1 VSLEEYVIHVYMPN
15 KSFKSVRFNVKET
28 VFHVIRK
35 TVEDL
40 GRDGQQQQQP
50 SIQRYACRMLNMI
63 TKEVIWLARSTSM
76 QKVLSHILTPGCS
89 NVDCPNNQAELDE
102 GMLQHQEH
110 GHRIT
115 ANRVWRVELR
125 VRYVPNSIQDLF
137 DEDKATCFYYF
148 NQVKED
154 FIQANVTSIDT
165 EVAVQ
170 LCCLGIRHFF
180 KNITVKAPDK
190 KQHID
195 YIEKEIGFKSF
206 LPQSVIATS
215 KPKNLKKMIQ
225 VGYKK
230 VYNYNDIEYLT
241 RFFDL
246 LKNIY
251 LTNFEQFSVTLS
263 SAWNISGILHV
274 GPHIG
279 ISYQTHPQASLTNV
293 AQFKDVVAIKTCTLP
308 KEKLPK
314 PSENATESDV
324 NCNCQKI
331 KTQIKISASNN
342 VEDLVI
348 TCNGINV
355 SPFYTFIVFKMFNIY
370 FFQTAESIADLID
383 GYCRLLSKDLEFT
396 VWQREINA
404 PSDDS
409 GKAASPNDATQL
421 EANKLMTSSG
431 QGKPMLTDD
440 YAEIGLLE
448 GEGDYSTPTVRNYE
462 LDRAHIIP
470 SAKIGVGQF
479 GDVYVGTYTLPK
491 SATKVKHLL
500 GNGKDSNSD
509 QRPDVI
515 QVAIKTCKANDDPE
529 KTENFLAEAYI
540 MQKFDHP
547 HIIRLIGIC
556 SVMPIWIVMELAKL
570 GELRAY
576 LKTNSERLSHGTLL
590 KYCYQLSTAL
600 SYLESKKF
608 VHRDIAARN
617 VLVSSPTCVKLA
629 DFGLSRWVSDQ
640 SYYHSTPTVALP
652 IKWMSPESINF
663 RRFTTASDVW
673 MFGKITRFIRSPKT
687 LLTPFL
693 SPCVGVCIWEIL
705 MLGVKP
711 FQGVKN
717 SDVISKLENGERL
730 PLPPNCPPRLYS
742 LMSQCWA
749 YEPLKRPNF
758 KRIKETLHE
767 ILIEDS
773 ISSSETLKREHRRV
787 ATMSWVGGDE
797 VDIPPLKPAR
807 AMHDSDITGLMPKVD
822 ETTSIPQTY
831 IIAQNPAVL
840 AKLMMENQKRGIN
853 PAAYTT
859 PASVFNTLAVGLDDS
874 KSNVSLKT
882 TKLPAADMLK
892 LDPIAESERLLKAQG
907 NNASLTALANPLD
920 PLSPHMFT
928 GSLPSKSSFVV
939 CPPPHSTEDQMQAAN
954 ADNLANPAVSKVTAT
969 GYSLYGSLE
978 RHQPMLAKPMHS
990 KGGSLERHQ
999 SLMSAQNLVFYNAKP
1014 TQQPPHFTNTAE
1026 RSRSMER
1033 NTYFHAY
1040 RQQMKTSIECEALPE
1055 EIYDFGGVGLKT
1067 CVSAKQQQQQ
1077 QQQAA
1082 PVMNMMLPP
1091 PVELAPVEFVQGIQP
1106 NMPTDSFGVISPQ
1119 NYEESLRNQRE
1130 WERQWMLSGA
1140 QNVVAMGPNISD
1152 GAVCMATLQAE
1163 AMGNQAKHNVLG
1175 EKLRQQR
1182 KDSNSDSEW
1191 LIQEEVS
1198 SKFDIDIHDIHSFST
1213 FQRRRS
1219 SSIPHGS
1226 LNDHQSQMFKLDF
1239 MSAGPSSLP
1248 DSCSNSNSRPMTPNA
1263 NLLSLKS
1270 NNSSADHLSGLAT
1283 VSDEQQQAGSNA
1295 RNFAA
1300 GRPLNRADDEV
1311 YCATTLVV
1319 KSIMV
1324 LSQGVEKAN
1333 TEGYL
1338 ELVKNVGVKLR
1349 NLLTSVDKIS
1359 VLFPAQALKEV
1370 QMAHQVLSK
1379 DMHELVSAMRLA
1391 QQYSDTTLDCEY
1403 RKSMLSAAHVL
1414 AMDAKNLFDVV
1425 DSIRQ
1430 RYQHVFP
1437 PPSVP
1442 RDSTATSLS
1451 SFESTSTTNE
1461 FGGHLKSSNSG
1472 DLLQGTGI
1480 YDNDLHQSFSSQLQL
1495 QTVAA
1500 STGGGGSL
1508 QRGMSIGLDDPVR
1521 STTTTT
1527 NEPLRIVEES
1537 LNSPGE
1543 HMYCNTSALHGHA

>member
-1 VSLEEYVIHVYMPN
+1 EEYVIHVHMPN
-15 KSFKSVRFNVKET
+15 KSFKAVKFSVKET

-40 GRDGQQQQQP
+40 GRDDRPP

-63 TKEVIWLARSTSM
+63 TKEVIWLARTTSM
-76 QKVLSHILTPGCS
+76 QKVLTHILTPGCA
-89 NVDCPNNQAELDE
+89 NVDCPNNESAKTEIDE
-102 GMLQHQEH
+102 GMLHHQDH
-110 GHRIT
+110 GRRVI

-154 FIQANVTSIDT
+154 FIQANVTAIDT

-206 LPQSVIATS
+206 LPQSVIATT

-279 ISYQTHPQASLTNV
+279 ISYQTHPQASLKNV

-314 PSENATESDV
+314 TSESIAESESHNF

-355 SPFYTFIVFKMFNIY
+355 SELCSLIIIAFKHCIY
-370 FFQTAESIADLID
+370 ICNFQTAESIADLID

-396 VWQREINA
+396 IWQRETNA
-404 PSDDS
+404 SSDDS
-409 GKAASPNDATQL
+409 TRASSNDGTL
-421 EANKLMTSSG
+421 ESNKSTSS

-462 LDRAHIIP
+462 LDRSHITP

-491 SATKVKHLL
+491 SAKAKISM
-500 GNGKDSNSD
+500 GNGKDSSD
-509 QRPDVI
+509 QRNADARPDVI

-617 VLVSSPTCVKLA
+617 VLVSSATCVKLA

-673 MFGKITRFIRSPKT
+673 MF
-687 LLTPFL
+687 
-693 SPCVGVCIWEIL
+693 GVCIWEIL

-787 ATMSWVGGDE
+787 ATMSWVGSDE
-797 VDIPPLKPAR
+797 TDIPPLKPSR
-807 AMHDSDITGLMPKVD
+807 AMHDSDMMPKVD
-822 ETTSIPQTY
+822 ETTSTPQTY

-859 PASVFNTLAVGLDDS
+859 PASVFNTLSVELDDS
-874 KSNVSLKT
+874 KSNVALKT

-892 LDPIAESERLLKAQG
+892 LDPIAESERLKTQIQTQAQFS
-907 NNASLTALANPLD
+907 ASCSSNQMANPLSAIAN
-920 PLSPHMFT
+920 PLETHNPHQAGMFT
-928 GSLPSKSSFVV
+928 GSLPSKNSFVV
-939 CPPPHSTEDQMQAAN
+939 CPPHTEDQMQMEN
-954 ADNLANPAVSKVTAT
+954 NMPNPAVSKVA

-978 RHQPMLAKPMHS
+978 RYQTAPSRAMHS

-999 SLMSAQNLVFYNAKP
+999 SLLSAQNMVFYSPKP
-1014 TQQPPHFTNTAE
+1014 PPYCTNTAE

-1033 NTYFHAY
+1033 NTYFNAY
-1040 RQQMKTSIECEALPE
+1040 RQQMKNSIECEALPE

-1067 CVSAKQQQQQ
+1067 CVSAKQQPQCS
-1077 QQQAA
+1077 
-1082 PVMNMMLPP
+1082 PMMNVRQM
-1091 PVELAPVEFVQGIQP
+1091 ELNQVQGQPQTQEYMAMQP
-1106 NMPTDSFGVISPQ
+1106 NIVGESYAIISPHQ
-1119 NYEESLRNQRE
+1119 MEESLRNQRE
-1130 WERQWMLSGA
+1130 WERQWLLSGQ
-1140 QNVVAMGPNISD
+1140 QNMEVGPNASE
-1152 GAVCMATLQAE
+1152 GAVCMAALQAE
-1163 AMGNQAKHNVLG
+1163 AMGNQGLHNILG

-1191 LIQEEVS
+1191 LIQEELL
-1198 SKFDIDIHDIHSFST
+1198 
-1213 FQRRRS
+1213 RRRS
-1219 SSIPHGS
+1219 SSIPHGVIS
-1226 LNDHQSQMFKLDF
+1226 DHQQQMFRLDL

-1248 DSCSNSNSRPMTPNA
+1248 DCSNSNSRPITPNA
-1263 NLLSLKS
+1263 NPLSLKS
-1270 NNSSADHLSGLAT
+1270 NNSSADHLACLPAGE
-1283 VSDEQQQAGSNA
+1283 DQMGSNT
-1295 RNFAA
+1295 RNI
-1300 GRPLNRADDEV
+1300 GSSTRPLNRADDEV

-1391 QQYSDTTLDCEY
+1391 QQYSDTTLDSEY

-1425 DSIRQ
+1425 DSIRH
-1430 RYQHVFP
+1430 RYQHIFP
-1437 PPSVP
+1437 PQATKDPS
-1442 RDSTATSLS
+1442 S
-1451 SFESTSTTNE
+1451 SSSGYESTSGQEAFNE
-1461 FGGHLKSSNSG
+1461 LSAPMRTSTSG

-1495 QTVAA
+1495 QGATP
-1500 STGGGGSL
+1500 TGGSL
-1508 QRGMSIGLDDPVR
+1508 QRGMSLDA
-1521 STTTTT
+1521 T
-1527 NEPLRIVEES
+1527 NEPLRIVEDTLS
-1537 LNSPGE
+1537 SPGE

>member
-1 VSLEEYVIHVYMPN
+1 MNTAGATSQPPPTKNEINSEEYLIHVHMPN
-15 KSFKSVRFNVKET
+15 KSFKAVRFNVKET
-28 VFHVIRK
+28 VFHVIRR

-40 GRDGQQQQQP
+40 GTDGRTP

-89 NVDCPNNQAELDE
+89 NVDCPNNQSELDE
-102 GMLQHQEH
+102 VLLEH
-110 GHRIT
+110 GRRIT
-115 ANRVWRVELR
+115 DNRVWRVELR
-125 VRYVPNSIQDLF
+125 VRYVPNNIQELF
-137 DEDKATCFYYF
+137 EEDKATCFYYV

-154 FIQANVTSIDT
+154 FIQANVTAIEP

-170 LCCLGIRHFF
+170 LCCLGIRHYF

-215 KPKNLKKMIQ
+215 KPKNLKKLIQ

-279 ISYQTHPQASLTNV
+279 ISYQTHPQASLKNV
-293 AQFKDVVAIKTCTLP
+293 AQFKDVVSIKTCTLP
-308 KEKLPK
+308 KEKLSK
-314 PSENATESDV
+314 SGENTTEPELQNF

-348 TCNGINV
+348 TCNGIN
-355 SPFYTFIVFKMFNIY
+355 
-370 FFQTAESIADLID
+370 TAESIADLID

-396 VWQREINA
+396 IWHRETNA
-404 PSDDS
+404 SNEDS
-409 GKAASPNDATQL
+409 AKALPNDATL
-421 EANKLMTSSG
+421 GSNKSTSS

-462 LDRAHIIP
+462 LDRSLITP

-491 SATKVKHLL
+491 LGKGKNLA
-500 GNGKDSNSD
+500 GNGKNSNSD
-509 QRPDVI
+509 QRNADSRPDVI

-673 MFGKITRFIRSPKT
+673 MFG
-687 LLTPFL
+687 
-693 SPCVGVCIWEIL
+693 VCIWEIL

-717 SDVISKLENGERL
+717 SDVILKLENGERL

-773 ISSSETLKREHRRV
+773 INSSETLKREQRKV
-787 ATMSWVGGDE
+787 ASMSWIGSDDI
-797 VDIPPLKPAR
+797 DIPPSKPSR
-807 AMHDSDITGLMPKVD
+807 VMHDPDITGLMP
-822 ETTSIPQTY
+822 ETTGLPQTY

-859 PASVFNTLAVGLDDS
+859 PAS
-874 KSNVSLKT
+874 
-882 TKLPAADMLK
+882 
-892 LDPIAESERLLKAQG
+892 
-907 NNASLTALANPLD
+907 
-920 PLSPHMFT
+920 
-928 GSLPSKSSFVV
+928 
-939 CPPPHSTEDQMQAAN
+939 
-954 ADNLANPAVSKVTAT
+954 
-969 GYSLYGSLE
+969 
-978 RHQPMLAKPMHS
+978 
-990 KGGSLERHQ
+990 
-999 SLMSAQNLVFYNAKP
+999 
-1014 TQQPPHFTNTAE
+1014 
-1026 RSRSMER
+1026 
-1033 NTYFHAY
+1033 
-1040 RQQMKTSIECEALPE
+1040 
-1055 EIYDFGGVGLKT
+1055 
-1067 CVSAKQQQQQ
+1067 
-1077 QQQAA
+1077 
-1082 PVMNMMLPP
+1082 
-1091 PVELAPVEFVQGIQP
+1091 GI
-1106 NMPTDSFGVISPQ
+1106 
-1119 NYEESLRNQRE
+1119 
-1130 WERQWMLSGA
+1130 
-1140 QNVVAMGPNISD
+1140 
-1152 GAVCMATLQAE
+1152 
-1163 AMGNQAKHNVLG
+1163 HNVLG
-1175 EKLRQQR
+1175 EKLRQQQ

-1191 LIQEEVS
+1191 LIQEELL
-1198 SKFDIDIHDIHSFST
+1198 
-1213 FQRRRS
+1213 RS
-1219 SSIPHGS
+1219 CSIPQGS
-1226 LNDHQSQMFKLDF
+1226 LNDHQAQMFKLDF

-1248 DSCSNSNSRPMTPNA
+1248 DCSNSSSRPMTPNA
-1263 NLLSLKS
+1263 NLSSLKS
-1270 NNSSADHLSGLAT
+1270 NHSSADHLSSLTSAE
-1283 VSDEQQQAGSNA
+1283 EQMGSNA
-1295 RNFAA
+1295 RNLGSAVPS
-1300 GRPLNRADDEV
+1300 RPPNRADDEV

-1319 KSIMV
+1319 KSIMA

-1359 VLFPAQALKEV
+1359 IIFPAQALKEV

-1403 RKSMLSAAHVL
+1403 RKSMLSAAHVWL
-1414 AMDAKNLFDVV
+1414 WTAKNLFDVV

-1430 RYQHVFP
+1430 RYQHLFP
-1437 PPSVP
+1437 PS
-1442 RDSTATSLS
+1442 ATKETSCSS
-1451 SFESTSTTNE
+1451 SFESTSGSIVTEPVNDL
-1461 FGGHLKSSNSG
+1461 GGYIKTSTSG
-1472 DLLQGTGI
+1472 DLLQNTGI
-1480 YDNDLHQSFSSQLQL
+1480 YDNDLHHSFNSQLQL
-1495 QTVAA
+1495 QNPKA
-1500 STGGGGSL
+1500 SIDLSGGGSL
-1508 QRGMSIGLDDPVR
+1508 QRGMSLGLDTTR
-1521 STTTTT
+1521 ST
-1527 NEPLRIVEES
+1527 NEPLRIVEET
-1537 LNSPGE
+1537 LGSPGE

>member
-1 VSLEEYVIHVYMPN
+1 MNTAGATSQPPPTKNETHSEEYLIHVHMPN
-15 KSFKSVRFNVKET
+15 KSFKAVRFNVKET
-28 VFHVIRK
+28 VFHVIRR

-40 GRDGQQQQQP
+40 GTDGRTP

-102 GMLQHQEH
+102 VLLEH
-110 GHRIT
+110 GRRIT
-115 ANRVWRVELR
+115 DNRVWRVELR
-125 VRYVPNSIQDLF
+125 VRYVPNNIQELF
-137 DEDKATCFYYF
+137 EEDKATCFYYF

-170 LCCLGIRHFF
+170 LCCLGIRHYF

-215 KPKNLKKMIQ
+215 KPKNLKKLIQ

-251 LTNFEQFSVTLS
+251 LTNFEQFAVTLS

-293 AQFKDVVAIKTCTLP
+293 AQFKDVVSIKTCTLP
-308 KEKLPK
+308 KEKLSK
-314 PSENATESDV
+314 SGENTTEPELQNF

-348 TCNGINV
+348 TCNGIN
-355 SPFYTFIVFKMFNIY
+355 
-370 FFQTAESIADLID
+370 TAESIADLID

-396 VWQREINA
+396 IWHRETTASNE
-404 PSDDS
+404 DS
-409 GKAASPNDATQL
+409 AKALPNDATL
-421 EANKLMTSSG
+421 GSNKSTSS

-462 LDRAHIIP
+462 LDRALITP

-491 SATKVKHLL
+491 LGKGKNAA
-500 GNGKDSNSD
+500 GNGKNSNSD
-509 QRPDVI
+509 QRNADARPDVI

-673 MFGKITRFIRSPKT
+673 MFG
-687 LLTPFL
+687 
-693 SPCVGVCIWEIL
+693 VCIWEIL

-717 SDVISKLENGERL
+717 SDVILKLENGERL

-773 ISSSETLKREHRRV
+773 INSSETLKREQRKV
-787 ATMSWVGGDE
+787 ASMSWIGSDDI
-797 VDIPPLKPAR
+797 DIPPSKPSR
-807 AMHDSDITGLMPKVD
+807 VIHDPDITGLMP
-822 ETTSIPQTY
+822 ETTGLPQTY

-859 PASVFNTLAVGLDDS
+859 PASVFNTLAVGLDDTNP
-874 KSNVSLKT
+874 NVSLKT
-882 TKLPAADMLK
+882 TKLPAADLLK
-892 LDPIAESERLLKAQG
+892 LDPIAESERIRSQFSA
-907 NNASLTALANPLD
+907 NSSASQMANPLTA
-920 PLSPHMFT
+920 SANPHESLNSHQAGMFT

-939 CPPPHSTEDQMQAAN
+939 CPPQTEEHLQAEN
-954 ADNLANPAVSKVTAT
+954 ISNPSVSKVS

-978 RHQPMLAKPMHS
+978 RHPPPPAKAMHS

-999 SLMSAQNLVFYNAKP
+999 SLMSAQNLIFYNTKP
-1014 TQQPPHFTNTAE
+1014 PPNCTNTAE

-1040 RQQMKTSIECEALPE
+1040 RQQMKTSMECDALPE
-1055 EIYDFGGVGLKT
+1055 EIYDFGGIGLKT
-1067 CVSAKQQQQQ
+1067 CVSARQQPKFSPMVNVRP
-1077 QQQAA
+1077 A
-1082 PVMNMMLPP
+1082 
-1091 PVELAPVEFVQGIQP
+1091 ELGQVPNTDCMGLQP
-1106 NMPTDSFGVISPQ
+1106 NMPVCGTIDSFGVISPH
-1119 NYEESLRNQRE
+1119 NLDESLRQQRE
-1130 WERQWMLSGA
+1130 MERQWMASGP
-1140 QNVVAMGPNISD
+1140 QSFTVGPNISE
-1152 GAVCMATLQAE
+1152 GAACLATLQAE
-1163 AMGNQAKHNVLG
+1163 AIGNQGIHNVLG
-1175 EKLRQQR
+1175 EKLRQQQ

-1191 LIQEEVS
+1191 LIQEELLR
-1198 SKFDIDIHDIHSFST
+1198 
-1213 FQRRRS
+1213 QRS
-1219 SSIPHGS
+1219 CSIPQGS
-1226 LNDHQSQMFKLDF
+1226 INDHQAQMFKLDF

-1248 DSCSNSNSRPMTPNA
+1248 DCSNSSSRPMTPNA
-1263 NLLSLKS
+1263 NLSSLKS
-1270 NNSSADHLSGLAT
+1270 NHSSADHLSSLTTAE
-1283 VSDEQQQAGSNA
+1283 EQMGPNA
-1295 RNFAA
+1295 RNLGSAVSS
-1300 GRPLNRADDEV
+1300 RPLNRADDEV

-1319 KSIMV
+1319 KSIMA

-1359 VLFPAQALKEV
+1359 VIFPAQALKEV

-1430 RYQHVFP
+1430 RYQHLFP
-1437 PPSVP
+1437 PS
-1442 RDSTATSLS
+1442 ATKETNCSS
-1451 SFESTSTTNE
+1451 SFESTSGSIVTEPVNDL
-1461 FGGHLKSSNSG
+1461 GGYIKTSTSG
-1472 DLLQGTGI
+1472 DLLQNTGI
-1480 YDNDLHQSFSSQLQL
+1480 YDNDLHHSFNSQLQL
-1495 QTVAA
+1495 QNPK
-1500 STGGGGSL
+1500 SSIDLSGGGSL
-1508 QRGMSIGLDDPVR
+1508 QRGMSLGLDTTR
-1521 STTTTT
+1521 ST
-1527 NEPLRIVEES
+1527 NEPLRIVEET
-1537 LNSPGE
+1537 LGSPGE

>member
-40 GRDGQQQQQP
+40 GRDGPQQP

-110 GHRIT
+110 DRRIT

-125 VRYVPNSIQDLF
+125 VRYVPNSIQELF

-154 FIQANVTSIDT
+154 FIQANVSSIDT

-170 LCCLGIRHFF
+170 LCCLGIRHYF

-314 PSENATESDV
+314 SSENAIESDV

-348 TCNGINV
+348 TCNGIN
-355 SPFYTFIVFKMFNIY
+355 
-370 FFQTAESIADLID
+370 TAESIADLID

-404 PSDDS
+404 SSDDS
-409 GKAASPNDATQL
+409 GKASPNDATQL
-421 EANKLMTSSG
+421 ESNKLMTSSG

-491 SATKVKHLL
+491 SATKVKNLL

-673 MFGKITRFIRSPKT
+673 MFGRLTRHNKFLKN
-687 LLTPFL
+687 LLTFFFN
-693 SPCVGVCIWEIL
+693 CVGVCIWEIL

-797 VDIPPLKPAR
+797 IDIPPLKPSR
-807 AMHDSDITGLMPKVD
+807 AMHDSDITGLMPKVE

-892 LDPIAESERLLKAQG
+892 LDPIAESERLLKSQC
-907 NNASLTALANPLD
+907 NASQMANPLTALANPLD
-920 PLSPHMFT
+920 PLSPNTFT

-939 CPPPHSTEDQMQAAN
+939 CPPPHNTDDQMQGA

-978 RHQPMLAKPMHS
+978 RHQPVLAKPMHS

-999 SLMSAQNLVFYNAKP
+999 SLMSAQNLVFYNTKP
-1014 TQQPPHFTNTAE
+1014 TQPPHFTNTAE

-1077 QQQAA
+1077 QHQQATCN
-1082 PVMNMMLPP
+1082 PSVMNMMLPP
-1091 PVELAPVEFVQGIQP
+1091 PVELAHAQAPVEFIQGLQP

-1130 WERQWMLSGA
+1130 WERQGMLSGA
-1140 QNVVAMGPNISD
+1140 QNVAAMGPNISD

-1163 AMGNQAKHNVLG
+1163 AMGNQGKHNILG

-1191 LIQEEVS
+1191 LIQEE
-1198 SKFDIDIHDIHSFST
+1198 
-1213 FQRRRS
+1213 RRRS

-1270 NNSSADHLSGLAT
+1270 NNSSADHLSGLTT
-1283 VSDEQQQAGSNA
+1283 VSDEQQAGSNA
-1295 RNFAA
+1295 RNFGG

-1437 PPSVP
+1437 SPSVP
-1442 RDSTATSLS
+1442 RDSTTTSLS
-1451 SFESTSTTNE
+1451 SFESTSTTTMND

-1472 DLLQGTGI
+1472 DLLHSTGI

-1495 QTVAA
+1495 QNATSGAKDL
-1500 STGGGGSL
+1500 SGGGGSL
-1508 QRGMSIGLDDPVR
+1508 QRGMSIGLEDPTR
-1521 STTTTT
+1521 STT
-1527 NEPLRIVEES
+1527 NEPLRIVEEALS
-1537 LNSPGE
+1537 SPGE

>member
-1 VSLEEYVIHVYMPN
+1 MNTAGASSQPPPTKNELFPEEYLIHVHMPN
-15 KSFKSVRFNVKET
+15 KSFKAVRFNVKET
-28 VFHVIRK
+28 VFHVIRR

-40 GRDGQQQQQP
+40 GTDGRTP

-76 QKVLSHILTPGCS
+76 QKVLTHILTPGCS
-89 NVDCPNNQAELDE
+89 NVDCPNNQTELNE
-102 GMLQHQEH
+102 GLLEQ
-110 GHRIT
+110 GRRIT
-115 ANRVWRVELR
+115 DNRVWRVELR
-125 VRYVPNSIQDLF
+125 VRYVPNNIQDLF

-170 LCCLGIRHFF
+170 LCCLGIRHYF

-293 AQFKDVVAIKTCTLP
+293 AQFKDVVSIKTCTLP
-308 KEKLPK
+308 KEKLSK
-314 PSENATESDV
+314 SSESTTELELQNF

-348 TCNGINV
+348 TCNGIN
-355 SPFYTFIVFKMFNIY
+355 
-370 FFQTAESIADLID
+370 TAESIADLID

-396 VWQREINA
+396 IWQRETA
-404 PSDDS
+404 ASSDDS
-409 GKAASPNDATQL
+409 AKALPNDATL
-421 EANKLMTSSG
+421 GSNKSSSS

-462 LDRAHIIP
+462 LDRSHITP

-491 SATKVKHLL
+491 LAKGKNSM

-509 QRPDVI
+509 QRNADARPDVI

-576 LKTNSERLSHGTLL
+576 LKTNSDRLSHGTLL

-673 MFGKITRFIRSPKT
+673 MFG
-687 LLTPFL
+687 
-693 SPCVGVCIWEIL
+693 VCIWEIL

-717 SDVISKLENGERL
+717 SDVILKLENGERL

-773 ISSSETLKREHRRV
+773 ISSSETLQREKRRV
-787 ATMSWVGGDE
+787 ASMSWVGSDDI
-797 VDIPPLKPAR
+797 DIPPSKPSR
-807 AMHDSDITGLMPKVD
+807 AMHDPDSGLMP
-822 ETTSIPQTY
+822 EPTALPQTY

-882 TKLPAADMLK
+882 TKLPAADLLK
-892 LDPIAESERLLKAQG
+892 LDPIAESERLKSQYSA
-907 NNASLTALANPLD
+907 NNRASQMANPLNALAT
-920 PLSPHMFT
+920 PLEPSNPHHAGMFT

-939 CPPPHSTEDQMQAAN
+939 CPPQNEDQMQGAN
-954 ADNLANPAVSKVTAT
+954 MSNPSVSKVA

-978 RHQPMLAKPMHS
+978 RHQPAPAKAMHS

-999 SLMSAQNLVFYNAKP
+999 SLMSAQNLVFYNTKP
-1014 TQQPPHFTNTAE
+1014 PNCTNTAE

-1055 EIYDFGGVGLKT
+1055 EIYDFGGAGLRT
-1067 CVSAKQQQQQ
+1067 CVSAKQQ
-1077 QQQAA
+1077 
-1082 PVMNMMLPP
+1082 PKFSPMINMRPMEMGQL
-1091 PVELAPVEFVQGIQP
+1091 QTTDCMGMQIQP
-1106 NMPTDSFGVISPQ
+1106 NIPIGPGVISPH
-1119 NYEESLRNQRE
+1119 NFDESLRNQRE
-1130 WERQWMLSGA
+1130 LERQWIVSGP
-1140 QNVVAMGPNISD
+1140 QNMAVGPNVSE
-1152 GAVCMATLQAE
+1152 GAACLATLQAE
-1163 AMGNQAKHNVLG
+1163 AMGNQAMHNVLG
-1175 EKLRQQR
+1175 EKLRQQQ

-1191 LIQEEVS
+1191 LIQEELLR
-1198 SKFDIDIHDIHSFST
+1198 
-1213 FQRRRS
+1213 QRS
-1219 SSIPHGS
+1219 CSIPQGS
-1226 LNDHQSQMFKLDF
+1226 INDHQAQMFRLDF

-1248 DSCSNSNSRPMTPNA
+1248 DCSNSSSRPMTPNA
-1263 NLLSLKS
+1263 NLVSLKS
-1270 NNSSADHLSGLAT
+1270 NHSSADHLSGLT
-1283 VSDEQQQAGSNA
+1283 SGEEQMAPNS
-1295 RNFAA
+1295 RNFGSAVTS
-1300 GRPLNRADDEV
+1300 RPLNRADDEV

-1403 RKSMLSAAHVL
+1403 RRSMLSAAHVL

-1430 RYQHVFP
+1430 RYHHLFP
-1437 PPSVP
+1437 PPAAKEP
-1442 RDSTATSLS
+1442 S
-1451 SFESTSTTNE
+1451 SSSSIESTSGSIVTEPINE
-1461 FGGHLKSSNSG
+1461 LGGYLKSSTSG
-1472 DLLQGTGI
+1472 DLLQNTGI
-1480 YDNDLHQSFSSQLQL
+1480 YDNDLHHNFSSQLQL
-1495 QTVAA
+1495 QNPN
-1500 STGGGGSL
+1500 SGIELGGGGSL
-1508 QRGMSIGLDDPVR
+1508 QRGMSIGLDTTR
-1521 STTTTT
+1521 ST
-1527 NEPLRIVEES
+1527 NEPLRIVEET
-1537 LNSPGE
+1537 LGSPGE

>member
-1 VSLEEYVIHVYMPN
+1 MNTAGATSQPPPTKNEINSEEYLIHVHMPN
-15 KSFKSVRFNVKET
+15 KSFKAVRFNVKET
-28 VFHVIRK
+28 VFHVIRR

-40 GRDGQQQQQP
+40 GTDGRTP

-89 NVDCPNNQAELDE
+89 NVDCPNNQSELDE
-102 GMLQHQEH
+102 VLLEH
-110 GHRIT
+110 GRRIT
-115 ANRVWRVELR
+115 DNRVWRVELR
-125 VRYVPNSIQDLF
+125 VRYVPNNIQELF
-137 DEDKATCFYYF
+137 EEDKATCFYYF

-154 FIQANVTSIDT
+154 FIQANVTAIDT

-170 LCCLGIRHFF
+170 LCCLGIRHYF

-215 KPKNLKKMIQ
+215 KPKNLKKLIQ

-279 ISYQTHPQASLTNV
+279 ISYQTHPQASLKNV
-293 AQFKDVVAIKTCTLP
+293 AQFKDVVSIKTCTLP
-308 KEKLPK
+308 KEKLSK
-314 PSENATESDV
+314 SGENTTEPELQNF

-348 TCNGINV
+348 TCNGIN
-355 SPFYTFIVFKMFNIY
+355 
-370 FFQTAESIADLID
+370 TAESIADLID

-396 VWQREINA
+396 IWHRETNA
-404 PSDDS
+404 SNEDS
-409 GKAASPNDATQL
+409 AKALPNDATL
-421 EANKLMTSSG
+421 GSNKSTSS

-462 LDRAHIIP
+462 LDRSLITP

-491 SATKVKHLL
+491 LGKGKNLA
-500 GNGKDSNSD
+500 GNGKNSNSD
-509 QRPDVI
+509 QRNADSRPDVI

-673 MFGKITRFIRSPKT
+673 MFG
-687 LLTPFL
+687 
-693 SPCVGVCIWEIL
+693 VCIWEIL

-717 SDVISKLENGERL
+717 SDVILKLENGERL

-773 ISSSETLKREHRRV
+773 INSSETLKREQRKV
-787 ATMSWVGGDE
+787 ASMSWIGSDDI
-797 VDIPPLKPAR
+797 DIPPSKPSR
-807 AMHDSDITGLMPKVD
+807 VMHDPDITGLMP
-822 ETTSIPQTY
+822 ETTGLPQTY

-859 PASVFNTLAVGLDDS
+859 PAS
-874 KSNVSLKT
+874 
-882 TKLPAADMLK
+882 
-892 LDPIAESERLLKAQG
+892 
-907 NNASLTALANPLD
+907 
-920 PLSPHMFT
+920 
-928 GSLPSKSSFVV
+928 
-939 CPPPHSTEDQMQAAN
+939 
-954 ADNLANPAVSKVTAT
+954 
-969 GYSLYGSLE
+969 
-978 RHQPMLAKPMHS
+978 
-990 KGGSLERHQ
+990 
-999 SLMSAQNLVFYNAKP
+999 
-1014 TQQPPHFTNTAE
+1014 
-1026 RSRSMER
+1026 
-1033 NTYFHAY
+1033 
-1040 RQQMKTSIECEALPE
+1040 
-1055 EIYDFGGVGLKT
+1055 
-1067 CVSAKQQQQQ
+1067 
-1077 QQQAA
+1077 
-1082 PVMNMMLPP
+1082 
-1091 PVELAPVEFVQGIQP
+1091 GI
-1106 NMPTDSFGVISPQ
+1106 
-1119 NYEESLRNQRE
+1119 
-1130 WERQWMLSGA
+1130 
-1140 QNVVAMGPNISD
+1140 
-1152 GAVCMATLQAE
+1152 
-1163 AMGNQAKHNVLG
+1163 HNVLG
-1175 EKLRQQR
+1175 EKLRQQQ

-1191 LIQEEVS
+1191 LIQEELLR
-1198 SKFDIDIHDIHSFST
+1198 
-1213 FQRRRS
+1213 QRS
-1219 SSIPHGS
+1219 CSIPQGS
-1226 LNDHQSQMFKLDF
+1226 LNDHQAQMFKLDF

-1248 DSCSNSNSRPMTPNA
+1248 DCSNSSSRPMTPNA
-1263 NLLSLKS
+1263 NLSSLKS
-1270 NNSSADHLSGLAT
+1270 NHSSADHLSSLTSAE
-1283 VSDEQQQAGSNA
+1283 EQMGSNA
-1295 RNFAA
+1295 RNLGSAVPS
-1300 GRPLNRADDEV
+1300 RPPNRADDEV

-1319 KSIMV
+1319 KSIMA

-1359 VLFPAQALKEV
+1359 IIFPAQALKEV

-1379 DMHELVSAMRLA
+1379 DMLELVSAMRLA

-1430 RYQHVFP
+1430 RYQHLFP
-1437 PPSVP
+1437 PS
-1442 RDSTATSLS
+1442 ATKETSCSS
-1451 SFESTSTTNE
+1451 SFESTSGSIVTEPVNDL
-1461 FGGHLKSSNSG
+1461 GGYIKTSTSG
-1472 DLLQGTGI
+1472 DLLQNTGI
-1480 YDNDLHQSFSSQLQL
+1480 YDNDLHHSFNSQLQL
-1495 QTVAA
+1495 QNPKAGIDL
-1500 STGGGGSL
+1500 SGGGSL
-1508 QRGMSIGLDDPVR
+1508 QRGMSLGLDTTR
-1521 STTTTT
+1521 ST
-1527 NEPLRIVEES
+1527 NEPLRIVEET
-1537 LNSPGE
+1537 LGSPGE

>member
-1 VSLEEYVIHVYMPN
+1 MNAVESSQPPPTSHDSLLDEYVIHVHMPN
-15 KSFKSVRFNVKET
+15 KSFKAVKFSVKET
-28 VFHVIRK
+28 VFNVIRK
-35 TVEDL
+35 TIEDL
-40 GRDGQQQQQP
+40 GRDGRPP
-50 SIQRYACRMLNMI
+50 SIQRYACRMMNMI
-63 TKEVIWLARSTSM
+63 SKEVIWLARTTPM
-76 QKVLSHILTPGCS
+76 QKVLTHILTPGCA
-89 NVDCPNNQAELDE
+89 NVDCPNNEVAKVEFEE
-102 GMLQHQEH
+102 GMLHHPDQ
-110 GHRIT
+110 GKRVI

-154 FIQANVTSIDT
+154 FIQANVAAIDT
-165 EVAVQ
+165 DVAVQ

-190 KQHID
+190 KPGQHID
-195 YIEKEIGFKSF
+195 YIEKEMGFKSF
-206 LPQSVIATS
+206 LPQSVIATT

-279 ISYQTHPQASLTNV
+279 ISYQTHPQASLKNV
-293 AQFKDVVAIKTCTLP
+293 AQFRDVVAIKTCTLP

-314 PSENATESDV
+314 ASENATESESHHL

-348 TCNGINV
+348 TCNGIN
-355 SPFYTFIVFKMFNIY
+355 
-370 FFQTAESIADLID
+370 TAESIADLID

-396 VWQREINA
+396 IWQRETNA
-404 PSDDS
+404 SASSDDS
-409 GKAASPNDATQL
+409 SKASSNNATLESNKSTASP
-421 EANKLMTSSG
+421 S
-431 QGKPMLTDD
+431 KPMLTDD
-440 YAEIGLLE
+440 YAEIGLME

-462 LDRAHIIP
+462 LDRAHITP

-491 SATKVKHLL
+491 SAKAKNYV
-500 GNGKDSNSD
+500 GNGKDSSNSNQRNAD
-509 QRPDVI
+509 GRPDVI

-576 LKTNSERLSHGTLL
+576 LKTNSERLTHGTLL

-617 VLVSSPTCVKLA
+617 VLVSTPTCVKLA

-673 MFGKITRFIRSPKT
+673 MF
-687 LLTPFL
+687 
-693 SPCVGVCIWEIL
+693 GVCIWEIL

-758 KRIKETLHE
+758 KRIKETLQE

-787 ATMSWVGGDE
+787 ATMSWVGSDD
-797 VDIPPLKPAR
+797 VDIPPMKPSR
-807 AMHDSDITGLMPKVD
+807 AIHDSDLSTLMPNAN
-822 ETTSIPQTY
+822 ETTSTPQTY

-859 PASVFNTLAVGLDDS
+859 PASVFNTLAVELDDS
-874 KSNVSLKT
+874 KSQVSLKT

-892 LDPIAESERLLKAQG
+892 LDPIAESERLKTQFST
-907 NNASLTALANPLD
+907 NSSASQMANSLSAVANPLET
-920 PLSPHMFT
+920 LTPHQAGMFT

-939 CPPPHSTEDQMQAAN
+939 CAPHTEDQMQMEN
-954 ADNLANPAVSKVTAT
+954 NVSNPAVSKVA

-978 RHQPMLAKPMHS
+978 RHQPAPAKAMHS

-999 SLMSAQNLVFYNAKP
+999 SLMSAQNLVFYNPKP
-1014 TQQPPHFTNTAE
+1014 PPHCTNTAE

-1055 EIYDFGGVGLKT
+1055 EIYDFGGAGLKT
-1067 CVSAKQQQQQ
+1067 CVSTKQQQQCS
-1077 QQQAA
+1077 
-1082 PVMNMMLPP
+1082 PMMNLC
-1091 PVELAPVEFVQGIQP
+1091 PVEMPQVPVPECSGVHPQNIPPSGP
-1106 NMPTDSFGVISPQ
+1106 ASSSFGVISPH
-1119 NYEESLRNQRE
+1119 NMENQRE
-1130 WERQWMLSGA
+1130 WERQWMLSGQ
-1140 QNVVAMGPNISD
+1140 QNVAMGPSASD

-1163 AMGNQAKHNVLG
+1163 AMGNQAIHNVMG

-1191 LIQEEVS
+1191 LIQEEML
-1198 SKFDIDIHDIHSFST
+1198 
-1213 FQRRRS
+1213 RRRS
-1219 SSIPHGS
+1219 SSIPHGA
-1226 LNDHQSQMFKLDF
+1226 LLDHQQQMLRLDL

-1248 DSCSNSNSRPMTPNA
+1248 DCSNSSSRPMTPNA

-1270 NNSSADHLSGLAT
+1270 NNSSADHLSGHT
-1283 VSDEQQQAGSNA
+1283 IGEDHTGSNA
-1295 RNFAA
+1295 RNFGGSLAS
-1300 GRPLNRADDEV
+1300 RPLNRADDEV
-1311 YCATTLVV
+1311 YCATTMVV

-1349 NLLTSVDKIS
+1349 NLLTSVDRIS

-1403 RKSMLSAAHVL
+1403 RRSMLSAAHAL
-1414 AMDAKNLFDVV
+1414 ALDAKNLFDVV

-1430 RYQHVFP
+1430 RYDNIFPTSHPKDHVSSSNFE
-1437 PPSVP
+1437 PS
-1442 RDSTATSLS
+1442 S
-1451 SFESTSTTNE
+1451 SHEPINE
-1461 FGGHLKSSNSG
+1461 LGAHLKSSTSG
-1472 DLLQGTGI
+1472 DLLHGTGI

-1495 QTVAA
+1495 QGVANN
-1500 STGGGGSL
+1500 SGGSGSL
-1508 QRGMSIGLDDPVR
+1508 QRGMSLDP
-1521 STTTTT
+1521 T
-1527 NEPLRIVEES
+1527 NEPLRIVEEN
-1537 LNSPGE
+1537 LGSPGE

>member
-1 VSLEEYVIHVYMPN
+1 MNTAGATSQPPPTKNEINSEEYLIHVHMPN
-15 KSFKSVRFNVKET
+15 KSFKAVRFNVKET
-28 VFHVIRK
+28 VFHVIRR

-40 GRDGQQQQQP
+40 GTDGRTP

-89 NVDCPNNQAELDE
+89 NVDCPNNQSELDE
-102 GMLQHQEH
+102 VLLEH
-110 GHRIT
+110 GRRIT
-115 ANRVWRVELR
+115 DNRVWRVELR
-125 VRYVPNSIQDLF
+125 VRYVPNNIQELF
-137 DEDKATCFYYF
+137 EEDKATCFYYF

-154 FIQANVTSIDT
+154 FIQANVTAIDT

-170 LCCLGIRHFF
+170 LCCLGIRHYF

-215 KPKNLKKMIQ
+215 KPKNLKKLIQ

-279 ISYQTHPQASLTNV
+279 ISYQTHPQASLKNV
-293 AQFKDVVAIKTCTLP
+293 AQFKDVVSIKTCTLP
-308 KEKLPK
+308 KEKLSK
-314 PSENATESDV
+314 SGENTTEPELQNF

-348 TCNGINV
+348 TCNGIN
-355 SPFYTFIVFKMFNIY
+355 
-370 FFQTAESIADLID
+370 TAESIADLID

-396 VWQREINA
+396 IWHRETNA
-404 PSDDS
+404 SNEDS
-409 GKAASPNDATQL
+409 AKALPNDATL
-421 EANKLMTSSG
+421 GSNKSTSS

-462 LDRAHIIP
+462 LDRSLITP

-491 SATKVKHLL
+491 LGKGKNLA
-500 GNGKDSNSD
+500 GNGKNSNSD
-509 QRPDVI
+509 QRNADSRPDVI

-673 MFGKITRFIRSPKT
+673 MFG
-687 LLTPFL
+687 
-693 SPCVGVCIWEIL
+693 VCIWEIL

-717 SDVISKLENGERL
+717 SDVILKLENGERL

-773 ISSSETLKREHRRV
+773 INSSETLKREQRKV
-787 ATMSWVGGDE
+787 ASMSWIGSDDI
-797 VDIPPLKPAR
+797 DIPPSKPSR
-807 AMHDSDITGLMPKVD
+807 VMHDPDITGLMP
-822 ETTSIPQTY
+822 ETTGLPQTY

-859 PASVFNTLAVGLDDS
+859 PAS
-874 KSNVSLKT
+874 
-882 TKLPAADMLK
+882 
-892 LDPIAESERLLKAQG
+892 
-907 NNASLTALANPLD
+907 
-920 PLSPHMFT
+920 
-928 GSLPSKSSFVV
+928 
-939 CPPPHSTEDQMQAAN
+939 
-954 ADNLANPAVSKVTAT
+954 
-969 GYSLYGSLE
+969 
-978 RHQPMLAKPMHS
+978 
-990 KGGSLERHQ
+990 
-999 SLMSAQNLVFYNAKP
+999 
-1014 TQQPPHFTNTAE
+1014 
-1026 RSRSMER
+1026 
-1033 NTYFHAY
+1033 
-1040 RQQMKTSIECEALPE
+1040 
-1055 EIYDFGGVGLKT
+1055 
-1067 CVSAKQQQQQ
+1067 
-1077 QQQAA
+1077 
-1082 PVMNMMLPP
+1082 
-1091 PVELAPVEFVQGIQP
+1091 GI
-1106 NMPTDSFGVISPQ
+1106 
-1119 NYEESLRNQRE
+1119 
-1130 WERQWMLSGA
+1130 
-1140 QNVVAMGPNISD
+1140 
-1152 GAVCMATLQAE
+1152 
-1163 AMGNQAKHNVLG
+1163 HNVLG
-1175 EKLRQQR
+1175 EKLRQQQ

-1191 LIQEEVS
+1191 LIQEELLR
-1198 SKFDIDIHDIHSFST
+1198 
-1213 FQRRRS
+1213 QRS
-1219 SSIPHGS
+1219 CSIPQGS
-1226 LNDHQSQMFKLDF
+1226 LNDHQAQMFKLDF

-1248 DSCSNSNSRPMTPNA
+1248 DCSNSSSRPMTPNA
-1263 NLLSLKS
+1263 NLSSLKS
-1270 NNSSADHLSGLAT
+1270 NHSSADHLSSLTSAE
-1283 VSDEQQQAGSNA
+1283 EQMGSNA
-1295 RNFAA
+1295 RNLGSAVPS
-1300 GRPLNRADDEV
+1300 RPPNRADDEV

-1319 KSIMV
+1319 KSIMA

-1359 VLFPAQALKEV
+1359 IIFPAQALKEV

-1430 RYQHVFP
+1430 RYQHLFP
-1437 PPSVP
+1437 PS
-1442 RDSTATSLS
+1442 ATKETSCSS
-1451 SFESTSTTNE
+1451 SFESTSGSIVTEPVNDL
-1461 FGGHLKSSNSG
+1461 GGYIKTSTSG
-1472 DLLQGTGI
+1472 DLLQNTGI
-1480 YDNDLHQSFSSQLQL
+1480 YDNDLHHSFNSQLQL
-1495 QTVAA
+1495 QNPKA
-1500 STGGGGSL
+1500 SIDLSGGGSL
-1508 QRGMSIGLDDPVR
+1508 QRGMSLGLDTTR
-1521 STTTTT
+1521 ST
-1527 NEPLRIVEES
+1527 NEPLRIVEET
-1537 LNSPGE
+1537 LGSPGE

>member
-1 VSLEEYVIHVYMPN
+1 MNTAGATSQPPPTKNEINSEEYLIHVHMPN
-15 KSFKSVRFNVKET
+15 KSFKAVRFNVKET
-28 VFHVIRK
+28 VFHVIRR

-40 GRDGQQQQQP
+40 GTDGRTP

-89 NVDCPNNQAELDE
+89 NVDCPNNQSELDE
-102 GMLQHQEH
+102 VLLEH
-110 GHRIT
+110 GRRIT
-115 ANRVWRVELR
+115 DNRVWRVELR
-125 VRYVPNSIQDLF
+125 VRYVPNNIQELF
-137 DEDKATCFYYF
+137 EEDKATCFYYF

-154 FIQANVTSIDT
+154 FIQANVTAIDT

-170 LCCLGIRHFF
+170 LCCLGIRHYF

-215 KPKNLKKMIQ
+215 KPKNLKKLIQ

-279 ISYQTHPQASLTNV
+279 ISYQTHPQASLKNV
-293 AQFKDVVAIKTCTLP
+293 AQFKDVVSIKTCTLP
-308 KEKLPK
+308 KEKLSK
-314 PSENATESDV
+314 SGENTTEPELQNF

-348 TCNGINV
+348 TCNGIN
-355 SPFYTFIVFKMFNIY
+355 
-370 FFQTAESIADLID
+370 TAESIADLID

-396 VWQREINA
+396 IWHRETNA
-404 PSDDS
+404 SNEDS
-409 GKAASPNDATQL
+409 AKALPNDATL
-421 EANKLMTSSG
+421 GSNKSTSS

-462 LDRAHIIP
+462 LDRALITP

-491 SATKVKHLL
+491 LGKGKNLA
-500 GNGKDSNSD
+500 GNGKNSNSD
-509 QRPDVI
+509 QRNADSRPDVI

-673 MFGKITRFIRSPKT
+673 MFG
-687 LLTPFL
+687 
-693 SPCVGVCIWEIL
+693 VCIWEIL

-717 SDVISKLENGERL
+717 SDVILKLENGERL

-773 ISSSETLKREHRRV
+773 INSSETLKREQRKV
-787 ATMSWVGGDE
+787 ASMSWIGSDDI
-797 VDIPPLKPAR
+797 DIPPSKPSR
-807 AMHDSDITGLMPKVD
+807 VMHDPDITGLMP
-822 ETTSIPQTY
+822 ETTGLPQTY

-859 PASVFNTLAVGLDDS
+859 PAS
-874 KSNVSLKT
+874 
-882 TKLPAADMLK
+882 
-892 LDPIAESERLLKAQG
+892 
-907 NNASLTALANPLD
+907 
-920 PLSPHMFT
+920 
-928 GSLPSKSSFVV
+928 
-939 CPPPHSTEDQMQAAN
+939 
-954 ADNLANPAVSKVTAT
+954 
-969 GYSLYGSLE
+969 
-978 RHQPMLAKPMHS
+978 
-990 KGGSLERHQ
+990 
-999 SLMSAQNLVFYNAKP
+999 
-1014 TQQPPHFTNTAE
+1014 
-1026 RSRSMER
+1026 
-1033 NTYFHAY
+1033 
-1040 RQQMKTSIECEALPE
+1040 
-1055 EIYDFGGVGLKT
+1055 
-1067 CVSAKQQQQQ
+1067 
-1077 QQQAA
+1077 
-1082 PVMNMMLPP
+1082 
-1091 PVELAPVEFVQGIQP
+1091 GI
-1106 NMPTDSFGVISPQ
+1106 
-1119 NYEESLRNQRE
+1119 
-1130 WERQWMLSGA
+1130 
-1140 QNVVAMGPNISD
+1140 
-1152 GAVCMATLQAE
+1152 
-1163 AMGNQAKHNVLG
+1163 HNVLG
-1175 EKLRQQR
+1175 EKLRQQQ

-1191 LIQEEVS
+1191 LIQEELLR
-1198 SKFDIDIHDIHSFST
+1198 
-1213 FQRRRS
+1213 QRS
-1219 SSIPHGS
+1219 CSIPQGS
-1226 LNDHQSQMFKLDF
+1226 LNDHQAQMFKLDF

-1248 DSCSNSNSRPMTPNA
+1248 DCSNSSSRPMTPNA
-1263 NLLSLKS
+1263 NLSSLKS
-1270 NNSSADHLSGLAT
+1270 NHSSADHLSSLTSAE
-1283 VSDEQQQAGSNA
+1283 EQMGSNA
-1295 RNFAA
+1295 RNLGSAVPS
-1300 GRPLNRADDEV
+1300 RPPNRADDEV

-1319 KSIMV
+1319 KSIMA

-1359 VLFPAQALKEV
+1359 IIFPAQALKEV

-1430 RYQHVFP
+1430 RYQHLFP
-1437 PPSVP
+1437 PS
-1442 RDSTATSLS
+1442 ATKETSCSS
-1451 SFESTSTTNE
+1451 SFESTSGSIVAEPVNDL
-1461 FGGHLKSSNSG
+1461 GGYIKTSTSG
-1472 DLLQGTGI
+1472 DLLQNTGI
-1480 YDNDLHQSFSSQLQL
+1480 YDNDLHHSFNSQLQL
-1495 QTVAA
+1495 QNPKA
-1500 STGGGGSL
+1500 SIDLSGGGSL
-1508 QRGMSIGLDDPVR
+1508 QRGMSLGLDTTR
-1521 STTTTT
+1521 ST
-1527 NEPLRIVEES
+1527 NEPLRIVEET
-1537 LNSPGE
+1537 LGSPGE

>member
-1 VSLEEYVIHVYMPN
+1 MNTAGATSQPPPTKNEIHSEEYLIHVHMPN
-15 KSFKSVRFNVKET
+15 KSFKAVRFNVKET
-28 VFHVIRK
+28 VFHVIRR

-40 GRDGQQQQQP
+40 GTDGRTP

-89 NVDCPNNQAELDE
+89 NVDCPNNQSELDE
-102 GMLQHQEH
+102 VLLEH
-110 GHRIT
+110 GRRIT
-115 ANRVWRVELR
+115 DNRVWRVELR
-125 VRYVPNSIQDLF
+125 VRYVPNNIQELF
-137 DEDKATCFYYF
+137 EEDKATCFYYF

-170 LCCLGIRHFF
+170 LCCLGIRHYF

-215 KPKNLKKMIQ
+215 KPKNLKKLIQ

-279 ISYQTHPQASLTNV
+279 ISYQTHPQASLKNV
-293 AQFKDVVAIKTCTLP
+293 AQFKDVVSIKTCTLP
-308 KEKLPK
+308 KEKLSK
-314 PSENATESDV
+314 SGENTTEPELQNF

-348 TCNGINV
+348 TCNGIN
-355 SPFYTFIVFKMFNIY
+355 
-370 FFQTAESIADLID
+370 TAESIADLID

-396 VWQREINA
+396 IWHRETNA
-404 PSDDS
+404 SNEDS
-409 GKAASPNDATQL
+409 AKALPNDATL
-421 EANKLMTSSG
+421 GSNKSTSS

-462 LDRAHIIP
+462 LDRALITP

-491 SATKVKHLL
+491 LGKGKNSA
-500 GNGKDSNSD
+500 GNGKNSNSD
-509 QRPDVI
+509 QRNADSRPDVI

-673 MFGKITRFIRSPKT
+673 MFG
-687 LLTPFL
+687 
-693 SPCVGVCIWEIL
+693 VCIWEIL

-717 SDVISKLENGERL
+717 SDVILKLENGERL

-773 ISSSETLKREHRRV
+773 INSSETLKREQRKV
-787 ATMSWVGGDE
+787 ASMSWIGSDDI
-797 VDIPPLKPAR
+797 DIPPSKPSR
-807 AMHDSDITGLMPKVD
+807 VMHDPDITGLMP
-822 ETTSIPQTY
+822 ETTGLPQTY

-859 PASVFNTLAVGLDDS
+859 PAS
-874 KSNVSLKT
+874 
-882 TKLPAADMLK
+882 
-892 LDPIAESERLLKAQG
+892 
-907 NNASLTALANPLD
+907 
-920 PLSPHMFT
+920 
-928 GSLPSKSSFVV
+928 
-939 CPPPHSTEDQMQAAN
+939 
-954 ADNLANPAVSKVTAT
+954 
-969 GYSLYGSLE
+969 
-978 RHQPMLAKPMHS
+978 
-990 KGGSLERHQ
+990 
-999 SLMSAQNLVFYNAKP
+999 
-1014 TQQPPHFTNTAE
+1014 
-1026 RSRSMER
+1026 
-1033 NTYFHAY
+1033 
-1040 RQQMKTSIECEALPE
+1040 
-1055 EIYDFGGVGLKT
+1055 
-1067 CVSAKQQQQQ
+1067 
-1077 QQQAA
+1077 
-1082 PVMNMMLPP
+1082 
-1091 PVELAPVEFVQGIQP
+1091 GI
-1106 NMPTDSFGVISPQ
+1106 
-1119 NYEESLRNQRE
+1119 
-1130 WERQWMLSGA
+1130 
-1140 QNVVAMGPNISD
+1140 
-1152 GAVCMATLQAE
+1152 
-1163 AMGNQAKHNVLG
+1163 HNVLG
-1175 EKLRQQR
+1175 EKLRQQQ

-1191 LIQEEVS
+1191 LIQEELLR
-1198 SKFDIDIHDIHSFST
+1198 
-1213 FQRRRS
+1213 QRS
-1219 SSIPHGS
+1219 CSIPQGS
-1226 LNDHQSQMFKLDF
+1226 LNDHQAQMFKLDF

-1248 DSCSNSNSRPMTPNA
+1248 DCSNSSSRPMTPNA
-1263 NLLSLKS
+1263 NLSSLKS
-1270 NNSSADHLSGLAT
+1270 NHSSADHLSSLTTAE
-1283 VSDEQQQAGSNA
+1283 EQMGSNA
-1295 RNFAA
+1295 RNLGSAVPS
-1300 GRPLNRADDEV
+1300 RPPNRADDEV

-1319 KSIMV
+1319 KSIMA

-1359 VLFPAQALKEV
+1359 IIFPAQALKEV

-1430 RYQHVFP
+1430 RYQHLFP
-1437 PPSVP
+1437 PS
-1442 RDSTATSLS
+1442 ATKETSCSS
-1451 SFESTSTTNE
+1451 SFESTSGSIVAEPVNDL
-1461 FGGHLKSSNSG
+1461 GGYIKTSTSG
-1472 DLLQGTGI
+1472 DLLQNTGI
-1480 YDNDLHQSFSSQLQL
+1480 YDNDLHHSFNSQLQL
-1495 QTVAA
+1495 QNPKG
-1500 STGGGGSL
+1500 SIDLSGGGSL
-1508 QRGMSIGLDDPVR
+1508 QRGMSLGLDTTR
-1521 STTTTT
+1521 ST
-1527 NEPLRIVEES
+1527 NEPLRIVEET
-1537 LNSPGE
+1537 LGSPGE

>member
-1 VSLEEYVIHVYMPN
+1 MNTAGASSQPPPTKNELLPEEYLIHVHMPN
-15 KSFKSVRFNVKET
+15 KSFKAVRFNVKET
-28 VFHVIRK
+28 VFHVIRRI
-35 TVEDL
+35 VEDL
-40 GRDGQQQQQP
+40 GKDGRTP

-76 QKVLSHILTPGCS
+76 QKVLSHILMPGCF

-102 GMLQHQEH
+102 ALLEH
-110 GHRIT
+110 GRRIT
-115 ANRVWRVELR
+115 DNRVWRVELR
-125 VRYVPNSIQDLF
+125 VRYVPNSIQELF

-154 FIQANVTSIDT
+154 FIQANVSSIDT
-165 EVAVQ
+165 ELAVQ
-170 LCCLGIRHFF
+170 LCCLGIRHYF

-246 LKNIY
+246 LKSIY
-251 LTNFEQFSVTLS
+251 LTNSEQFSITLS

-274 GPHIG
+274 GPPIG
-279 ISYQTHPQASLTNV
+279 ISYQTHRQASLKNV
-293 AQFKDVVAIKTCTLP
+293 AQFKDVVSIKTCTLP
-308 KEKLPK
+308 KEKLSK
-314 PSENATESDV
+314 SSENTPEPELQNFS
-324 NCNCQKI
+324 CNCQKI

-348 TCNGINV
+348 TCNGIN
-355 SPFYTFIVFKMFNIY
+355 
-370 FFQTAESIADLID
+370 TAESIADLID

-396 VWQREINA
+396 IWQRETIA
-404 PSDDS
+404 SSDDS
-409 GKAASPNDATQL
+409 AKALPNDATL
-421 EANKLMTSSG
+421 ESNKSTSS

-491 SATKVKHLL
+491 L
-500 GNGKDSNSD
+500 GKGKSSLKNGKDSNTD
-509 QRPDVI
+509 QRNADARPDVI

-529 KTENFLAEAYI
+529 KTENFLAEAII

-556 SVMPIWIVMELAKL
+556 SEVPIWIVMELAKL

-576 LKTNSERLSHGTLL
+576 LKTNSDRLSHGTLL

-673 MFGKITRFIRSPKT
+673 MFG
-687 LLTPFL
+687 
-693 SPCVGVCIWEIL
+693 VCIWEIL

-773 ISSSETLKREHRRV
+773 INSSETLKREQRKV
-787 ATMSWVGGDE
+787 ASMSWVGSDE
-797 VDIPPLKPAR
+797 IDIPPSKPSR
-807 AMHDSDITGLMPKVD
+807 AMHDPDMSGLMP
-822 ETTSIPQTY
+822 EPTTLPQTY

-882 TKLPAADMLK
+882 TKLPAADLLK
-892 LDPIAESERLLKAQG
+892 LDPIAESERLKSQFSPNSSACQMA
-907 NNASLTALANPLD
+907 NPMTALANPLE
-920 PLSPHMFT
+920 PPNPHQPGMYT

-939 CPPPHSTEDQMQAAN
+939 CPPQTEDQMQGEN
-954 ADNLANPAVSKVTAT
+954 ISNPSVSKVA

-978 RHQPMLAKPMHS
+978 RHQPPPAKAMHS

-999 SLMSAQNLVFYNAKP
+999 SLMSAQNIVFYNAKP
-1014 TQQPPHFTNTAE
+1014 PHCTNTAE

-1055 EIYDFGGVGLKT
+1055 EIYDFGGAGLKT
-1067 CVSAKQQQQQ
+1067 CVSARQQ
-1077 QQQAA
+1077 
-1082 PVMNMMLPP
+1082 PKFSPMVNIRPM
-1091 PVELAPVEFVQGIQP
+1091 EFGQIQTADCMGIQSNVP
-1106 NMPTDSFGVISPQ
+1106 IGPASDSFAVISPH
-1119 NYEESLRNQRE
+1119 NMEESLRNQRE
-1130 WERQWMLSGA
+1130 WERQWVVSGP
-1140 QNVVAMGPNISD
+1140 QTMTVGPSISD
-1152 GAVCMATLQAE
+1152 GAACMATLQAE
-1163 AMGNQAKHNVLG
+1163 ALGNQGIHNVLG
-1175 EKLRQQR
+1175 EKLRQQQ
-1182 KDSNSDSEW
+1182 KESNSDSEW
-1191 LIQEEVS
+1191 LIQEELLR
-1198 SKFDIDIHDIHSFST
+1198 
-1213 FQRRRS
+1213 QRS
-1219 SSIPHGS
+1219 SSIPQGS
-1226 LNDHQSQMFKLDF
+1226 INDHQPQMFKLDF

-1248 DSCSNSNSRPMTPNA
+1248 DCSNSSSRPMTPNA
-1263 NLLSLKS
+1263 NLVSLKS
-1270 NNSSADHLSGLAT
+1270 NNSSADHLSGLT
-1283 VSDEQQQAGSNA
+1283 SGEDQMGLNNRIFGSSVSS
-1295 RNFAA
+1295 
-1300 GRPLNRADDEV
+1300 RPLNRADDEV

-1359 VLFPAQALKEV
+1359 VMFPAQALKEV

-1403 RKSMLSAAHVL
+1403 RRSMLSAAHVL

-1430 RYQHVFP
+1430 RYHHLFP
-1437 PPSVP
+1437 PQATKEPSCSSSI
-1442 RDSTATSLS
+1442 DSTSGSIVTEPINELS
-1451 SFESTSTTNE
+1451 GYLKPST
-1461 FGGHLKSSNSG
+1461 SG
-1472 DLLQGTGI
+1472 DLLQATGI
-1480 YDNDLHQSFSSQLQL
+1480 YDNDLHHSFSSQLQL
-1495 QTVAA
+1495 QNP
-1500 STGGGGSL
+1500 SPSLDLGGGGSL
-1508 QRGMSIGLDDPVR
+1508 QRGMSIGLDPTR
-1521 STTTTT
+1521 AT

-1537 LNSPGE
+1537 LGSPGE

>member
-1 VSLEEYVIHVYMPN
+1 MNTAGASSQPPPTKNELFPEEYLIHVHMPN
-15 KSFKSVRFNVKET
+15 KSFKAVRFNVKET
-28 VFHVIRK
+28 VFHVIRR

-40 GRDGQQQQQP
+40 GTDGRTP

-76 QKVLSHILTPGCS
+76 QKVLTHILTPGCS
-89 NVDCPNNQAELDE
+89 NVDCPNNQTELNE
-102 GMLQHQEH
+102 GLLEQ
-110 GHRIT
+110 GRRIT
-115 ANRVWRVELR
+115 DNRVWRVELR
-125 VRYVPNSIQDLF
+125 VRYVPNNIQDLF

-170 LCCLGIRHFF
+170 LCCLGIRHYF

-293 AQFKDVVAIKTCTLP
+293 AQFKDVVSIKTCTLP
-308 KEKLPK
+308 KEKLSK
-314 PSENATESDV
+314 SSESTTELELQNF

-348 TCNGINV
+348 TCNGIN
-355 SPFYTFIVFKMFNIY
+355 
-370 FFQTAESIADLID
+370 TAESIADLID

-396 VWQREINA
+396 IWQRETA
-404 PSDDS
+404 ATSDDS
-409 GKAASPNDATQL
+409 AKALPNDSTL
-421 EANKLMTSSG
+421 GSNKSTSS

-462 LDRAHIIP
+462 LDRSHITP

-491 SATKVKHLL
+491 LAKGKNSM

-509 QRPDVI
+509 QRNADARPDVI

-576 LKTNSERLSHGTLL
+576 LKTNSDRLSHGTLL

-673 MFGKITRFIRSPKT
+673 MFG
-687 LLTPFL
+687 
-693 SPCVGVCIWEIL
+693 VCIWEIL

-717 SDVISKLENGERL
+717 SDVILKLENGERL

-773 ISSSETLKREHRRV
+773 ISSSETLQREKRRV
-787 ATMSWVGGDE
+787 ASMSWVGSDDI
-797 VDIPPLKPAR
+797 DIPPSKPSR
-807 AMHDSDITGLMPKVD
+807 AMHDPDSGLMP
-822 ETTSIPQTY
+822 EPTALPQTY

-859 PASVFNTLAVGLDDS
+859 PAS
-874 KSNVSLKT
+874 
-882 TKLPAADMLK
+882 
-892 LDPIAESERLLKAQG
+892 
-907 NNASLTALANPLD
+907 
-920 PLSPHMFT
+920 
-928 GSLPSKSSFVV
+928 
-939 CPPPHSTEDQMQAAN
+939 
-954 ADNLANPAVSKVTAT
+954 
-969 GYSLYGSLE
+969 
-978 RHQPMLAKPMHS
+978 
-990 KGGSLERHQ
+990 
-999 SLMSAQNLVFYNAKP
+999 
-1014 TQQPPHFTNTAE
+1014 
-1026 RSRSMER
+1026 
-1033 NTYFHAY
+1033 
-1040 RQQMKTSIECEALPE
+1040 
-1055 EIYDFGGVGLKT
+1055 
-1067 CVSAKQQQQQ
+1067 
-1077 QQQAA
+1077 
-1082 PVMNMMLPP
+1082 
-1091 PVELAPVEFVQGIQP
+1091 
-1106 NMPTDSFGVISPQ
+1106 
-1119 NYEESLRNQRE
+1119 
-1130 WERQWMLSGA
+1130 
-1140 QNVVAMGPNISD
+1140 AM
-1152 GAVCMATLQAE
+1152 
-1163 AMGNQAKHNVLG
+1163 HNVLG
-1175 EKLRQQR
+1175 EKLRQQQ

-1191 LIQEEVS
+1191 LIQEELLR
-1198 SKFDIDIHDIHSFST
+1198 
-1213 FQRRRS
+1213 QRS
-1219 SSIPHGS
+1219 CSIPQGS
-1226 LNDHQSQMFKLDF
+1226 INDHQAQMFRLDF

-1248 DSCSNSNSRPMTPNA
+1248 DCSNSSSRPMTPNA
-1263 NLLSLKS
+1263 NLVSLKS
-1270 NNSSADHLSGLAT
+1270 NHSSADHLSGLT
-1283 VSDEQQQAGSNA
+1283 SGEEQMAPNS
-1295 RNFAA
+1295 RNFGSAVTS
-1300 GRPLNRADDEV
+1300 RPLNRADDEV

-1403 RKSMLSAAHVL
+1403 RRSMLSAAHVL

-1430 RYQHVFP
+1430 RYHHLFP
-1437 PPSVP
+1437 PPAAKEP
-1442 RDSTATSLS
+1442 S
-1451 SFESTSTTNE
+1451 SSSSIESTSGSIVTEPVNE
-1461 FGGHLKSSNSG
+1461 LGGYLKSSTSG
-1472 DLLQGTGI
+1472 DLLQNTGI
-1480 YDNDLHQSFSSQLQL
+1480 YDNDLHHNFSSQLQL
-1495 QTVAA
+1495 QNPT
-1500 STGGGGSL
+1500 SGIELGGGGSL
-1508 QRGMSIGLDDPVR
+1508 QRGMSLGLDTTR
-1521 STTTTT
+1521 ST
-1527 NEPLRIVEES
+1527 NEPLRIVEET
-1537 LNSPGE
+1537 LGSPGE

>member
-1 VSLEEYVIHVYMPN
+1 MNTAGATSQPPPTKNEIHSEEYLIHVHMPN
-15 KSFKSVRFNVKET
+15 KSFKAVRFNVKET
-28 VFHVIRK
+28 VFHVIRR

-40 GRDGQQQQQP
+40 GTDGRTP

-89 NVDCPNNQAELDE
+89 NVDCPNNQSELDE
-102 GMLQHQEH
+102 VLLEH
-110 GHRIT
+110 GRRIT
-115 ANRVWRVELR
+115 DNRVWRVELR
-125 VRYVPNSIQDLF
+125 VRYVPNNIQELF
-137 DEDKATCFYYF
+137 EEDKATCFYYF

-170 LCCLGIRHFF
+170 LCCLGIRHYF

-215 KPKNLKKMIQ
+215 KPKNLKKLIQ

-279 ISYQTHPQASLTNV
+279 ISYQTHPQASLKNV
-293 AQFKDVVAIKTCTLP
+293 AQFKDVVSIKTCTLP
-308 KEKLPK
+308 KEKLSK
-314 PSENATESDV
+314 SGENTTEPELQNF

-348 TCNGINV
+348 TCNGIN
-355 SPFYTFIVFKMFNIY
+355 
-370 FFQTAESIADLID
+370 TAESIADLID

-396 VWQREINA
+396 IWHRETNA
-404 PSDDS
+404 SNEDS
-409 GKAASPNDATQL
+409 AKALPNDATL
-421 EANKLMTSSG
+421 GSNKSTSS

-462 LDRAHIIP
+462 LDRALITP

-479 GDVYVGTYTLPK
+479 GDVYVGTYTIPK
-491 SATKVKHLL
+491 LGKGKNSA
-500 GNGKDSNSD
+500 GNGKNSNSD
-509 QRPDVI
+509 QRNADSRPDVI

-673 MFGKITRFIRSPKT
+673 MFG
-687 LLTPFL
+687 
-693 SPCVGVCIWEIL
+693 VCIWEIL

-717 SDVISKLENGERL
+717 SDVILKLENGERL

-773 ISSSETLKREHRRV
+773 INSSETLKREQRKV
-787 ATMSWVGGDE
+787 ASMSWIGSDDI
-797 VDIPPLKPAR
+797 DIPPSKPSR
-807 AMHDSDITGLMPKVD
+807 VMHDPDITGLMP
-822 ETTSIPQTY
+822 ETTGLPQTY

-859 PASVFNTLAVGLDDS
+859 PAS
-874 KSNVSLKT
+874 
-882 TKLPAADMLK
+882 
-892 LDPIAESERLLKAQG
+892 
-907 NNASLTALANPLD
+907 
-920 PLSPHMFT
+920 
-928 GSLPSKSSFVV
+928 
-939 CPPPHSTEDQMQAAN
+939 
-954 ADNLANPAVSKVTAT
+954 
-969 GYSLYGSLE
+969 
-978 RHQPMLAKPMHS
+978 
-990 KGGSLERHQ
+990 
-999 SLMSAQNLVFYNAKP
+999 
-1014 TQQPPHFTNTAE
+1014 
-1026 RSRSMER
+1026 
-1033 NTYFHAY
+1033 
-1040 RQQMKTSIECEALPE
+1040 
-1055 EIYDFGGVGLKT
+1055 
-1067 CVSAKQQQQQ
+1067 
-1077 QQQAA
+1077 
-1082 PVMNMMLPP
+1082 
-1091 PVELAPVEFVQGIQP
+1091 GI
-1106 NMPTDSFGVISPQ
+1106 
-1119 NYEESLRNQRE
+1119 
-1130 WERQWMLSGA
+1130 
-1140 QNVVAMGPNISD
+1140 
-1152 GAVCMATLQAE
+1152 
-1163 AMGNQAKHNVLG
+1163 HNVLG
-1175 EKLRQQR
+1175 EKLRQQQ

-1191 LIQEEVS
+1191 LIQEELLR
-1198 SKFDIDIHDIHSFST
+1198 
-1213 FQRRRS
+1213 QRS
-1219 SSIPHGS
+1219 CSIPQGS
-1226 LNDHQSQMFKLDF
+1226 LNDHQAQMFKLDF

-1248 DSCSNSNSRPMTPNA
+1248 DCSNSSSRPMTPNA
-1263 NLLSLKS
+1263 NLSSLKS
-1270 NNSSADHLSGLAT
+1270 NHSSADHLSSLTSAE
-1283 VSDEQQQAGSNA
+1283 EQMGSNA
-1295 RNFAA
+1295 RNLGSAVPR
-1300 GRPLNRADDEV
+1300 RPPNRSDDEV

-1319 KSIMV
+1319 KSIMA

-1359 VLFPAQALKEV
+1359 IIFPAQALKEV

-1430 RYQHVFP
+1430 RYQHLFP
-1437 PPSVP
+1437 PS
-1442 RDSTATSLS
+1442 ATKETSCSS
-1451 SFESTSTTNE
+1451 SFESTSGSIVAEPVNDLGYIKTST
-1461 FGGHLKSSNSG
+1461 SG
-1472 DLLQGTGI
+1472 DLLQNTGI
-1480 YDNDLHQSFSSQLQL
+1480 YDNDLHHSFNSQLQL
-1495 QTVAA
+1495 QNPKG
-1500 STGGGGSL
+1500 SIDLSGGGSL
-1508 QRGMSIGLDDPVR
+1508 QRGMSLGLDTTR
-1521 STTTTT
+1521 ST
-1527 NEPLRIVEES
+1527 NEPLRIVEET
-1537 LNSPGE
+1537 LGSPGE

>member
-1 VSLEEYVIHVYMPN
+1 MNAVESSQPPPTSHDSLLDEYVIHVHMPN
-15 KSFKSVRFNVKET
+15 KSFKAVKFSVKET
-28 VFHVIRK
+28 VFNVIRK
-35 TVEDL
+35 TIEDL
-40 GRDGQQQQQP
+40 GRDGRPP
-50 SIQRYACRMLNMI
+50 SIQRYACRMMNMI
-63 TKEVIWLARSTSM
+63 SKEVIWLARTTPM
-76 QKVLSHILTPGCS
+76 QKVLTHILTPGCA
-89 NVDCPNNQAELDE
+89 NVDCPNNEVAKVEFEE
-102 GMLQHQEH
+102 GMLHHPDQ
-110 GHRIT
+110 GKRVI

-154 FIQANVTSIDT
+154 FIQANVAAIDT
-165 EVAVQ
+165 DVAVQ

-190 KQHID
+190 KPGQHID
-195 YIEKEIGFKSF
+195 YIEKEMGFKSF
-206 LPQSVIATS
+206 LPQSVIATT

-279 ISYQTHPQASLTNV
+279 ISYQTHPQASLKNV
-293 AQFKDVVAIKTCTLP
+293 AQFRDVVAIKTCTLP

-314 PSENATESDV
+314 ASENATESESHHL

-348 TCNGINV
+348 TCNGIN
-355 SPFYTFIVFKMFNIY
+355 
-370 FFQTAESIADLID
+370 TAESIADLID

-396 VWQREINA
+396 IWQRETNA
-404 PSDDS
+404 SASSDDS
-409 GKAASPNDATQL
+409 SKASSNNATLESNKSTASP
-421 EANKLMTSSG
+421 S
-431 QGKPMLTDD
+431 KPMLTDD
-440 YAEIGLLE
+440 YAEIGLME

-462 LDRAHIIP
+462 LDRAHITP

-491 SATKVKHLL
+491 SAKAKNYV
-500 GNGKDSNSD
+500 GNGKDSSNSNQRNAD
-509 QRPDVI
+509 GRPDVI

-576 LKTNSERLSHGTLL
+576 LKTNSERLTHGTLL

-617 VLVSSPTCVKLA
+617 VLVSTPTCVKLA

-673 MFGKITRFIRSPKT
+673 MF
-687 LLTPFL
+687 
-693 SPCVGVCIWEIL
+693 GVCIWEIL

-758 KRIKETLHE
+758 KRIKETLQE

-787 ATMSWVGGDE
+787 ATMSWVGSDD
-797 VDIPPLKPAR
+797 VDIPPMKPSR
-807 AMHDSDITGLMPKVD
+807 AIHDSDLSTLMPNAN
-822 ETTSIPQTY
+822 ETTSTPQTY

-859 PASVFNTLAVGLDDS
+859 PASA
-874 KSNVSLKT
+874 
-882 TKLPAADMLK
+882 
-892 LDPIAESERLLKAQG
+892 I
-907 NNASLTALANPLD
+907 
-920 PLSPHMFT
+920 
-928 GSLPSKSSFVV
+928 
-939 CPPPHSTEDQMQAAN
+939 
-954 ADNLANPAVSKVTAT
+954 
-969 GYSLYGSLE
+969 
-978 RHQPMLAKPMHS
+978 
-990 KGGSLERHQ
+990 
-999 SLMSAQNLVFYNAKP
+999 
-1014 TQQPPHFTNTAE
+1014 
-1026 RSRSMER
+1026 
-1033 NTYFHAY
+1033 
-1040 RQQMKTSIECEALPE
+1040 
-1055 EIYDFGGVGLKT
+1055 
-1067 CVSAKQQQQQ
+1067 
-1077 QQQAA
+1077 
-1082 PVMNMMLPP
+1082 
-1091 PVELAPVEFVQGIQP
+1091 
-1106 NMPTDSFGVISPQ
+1106 
-1119 NYEESLRNQRE
+1119 
-1130 WERQWMLSGA
+1130 
-1140 QNVVAMGPNISD
+1140 
-1152 GAVCMATLQAE
+1152 
-1163 AMGNQAKHNVLG
+1163 HNVMG

-1191 LIQEEVS
+1191 LIQEEML
-1198 SKFDIDIHDIHSFST
+1198 
-1213 FQRRRS
+1213 RRRS
-1219 SSIPHGS
+1219 SSIPHGA
-1226 LNDHQSQMFKLDF
+1226 LLDHQQQMLRLDL

-1248 DSCSNSNSRPMTPNA
+1248 DCSNSSSRPMTPNA

-1270 NNSSADHLSGLAT
+1270 NNSSADHLSGHT
-1283 VSDEQQQAGSNA
+1283 IGEDHTGSNA
-1295 RNFAA
+1295 RNFGGSLAS
-1300 GRPLNRADDEV
+1300 RPLNRADDEV
-1311 YCATTLVV
+1311 YCATTMVV

-1349 NLLTSVDKIS
+1349 NLLTSVDRIS

-1403 RKSMLSAAHVL
+1403 RRSMLSAAHAL
-1414 AMDAKNLFDVV
+1414 ALDAKNLFDVV

-1430 RYQHVFP
+1430 RYDNIFPTSHPKDHVSSSNFE
-1437 PPSVP
+1437 PS
-1442 RDSTATSLS
+1442 S
-1451 SFESTSTTNE
+1451 SHEPINE
-1461 FGGHLKSSNSG
+1461 LGAHLKSSTSG
-1472 DLLQGTGI
+1472 DLLHGTGI

-1495 QTVAA
+1495 QGVANN
-1500 STGGGGSL
+1500 SGGSGSL
-1508 QRGMSIGLDDPVR
+1508 QRGMSLDP
-1521 STTTTT
+1521 T
-1527 NEPLRIVEES
+1527 NEPLRIVEEN
-1537 LNSPGE
+1537 LGSPGE

>member
-1 VSLEEYVIHVYMPN
+1 MNTAGASSQPPPTKNELFPEEYLIHVHMPN
-15 KSFKSVRFNVKET
+15 KSFKAVRFNVKET
-28 VFHVIRK
+28 VFHVIRR

-40 GRDGQQQQQP
+40 GTDGRTP

-76 QKVLSHILTPGCS
+76 QKVLTHILTPGCS
-89 NVDCPNNQAELDE
+89 NVDCPNNQTELNE
-102 GMLQHQEH
+102 GLLEQ
-110 GHRIT
+110 GRRIT
-115 ANRVWRVELR
+115 DNRVWRVELR
-125 VRYVPNSIQDLF
+125 VRYVPNNIQDLF

-170 LCCLGIRHFF
+170 LCCLGIRHYF

-293 AQFKDVVAIKTCTLP
+293 AQFKDVVSIKTCTLP
-308 KEKLPK
+308 KEKLSK
-314 PSENATESDV
+314 SSESTTELELQNF

-348 TCNGINV
+348 TCNGIN
-355 SPFYTFIVFKMFNIY
+355 
-370 FFQTAESIADLID
+370 TAESIADLID

-396 VWQREINA
+396 IWQRETA
-404 PSDDS
+404 ASSDDS
-409 GKAASPNDATQL
+409 AKALPNDATL
-421 EANKLMTSSG
+421 GSNKSSSS

-462 LDRAHIIP
+462 LDRSHITP

-491 SATKVKHLL
+491 LAKGKNSM

-509 QRPDVI
+509 QRNADARPDVI

-576 LKTNSERLSHGTLL
+576 LKTNSDRLSHGTLL

-673 MFGKITRFIRSPKT
+673 MFG
-687 LLTPFL
+687 
-693 SPCVGVCIWEIL
+693 VCIWEIL

-717 SDVISKLENGERL
+717 SDVILKLENGERL

-773 ISSSETLKREHRRV
+773 ISSSETLQREKRRV
-787 ATMSWVGGDE
+787 ASMSWVGSDDI
-797 VDIPPLKPAR
+797 DIPPSKPSR
-807 AMHDSDITGLMPKVD
+807 AMHDPDSGLMP
-822 ETTSIPQTY
+822 EPTALPQTY

-859 PASVFNTLAVGLDDS
+859 PAS
-874 KSNVSLKT
+874 
-882 TKLPAADMLK
+882 
-892 LDPIAESERLLKAQG
+892 
-907 NNASLTALANPLD
+907 
-920 PLSPHMFT
+920 
-928 GSLPSKSSFVV
+928 
-939 CPPPHSTEDQMQAAN
+939 
-954 ADNLANPAVSKVTAT
+954 
-969 GYSLYGSLE
+969 
-978 RHQPMLAKPMHS
+978 
-990 KGGSLERHQ
+990 
-999 SLMSAQNLVFYNAKP
+999 
-1014 TQQPPHFTNTAE
+1014 
-1026 RSRSMER
+1026 
-1033 NTYFHAY
+1033 
-1040 RQQMKTSIECEALPE
+1040 
-1055 EIYDFGGVGLKT
+1055 
-1067 CVSAKQQQQQ
+1067 
-1077 QQQAA
+1077 
-1082 PVMNMMLPP
+1082 
-1091 PVELAPVEFVQGIQP
+1091 
-1106 NMPTDSFGVISPQ
+1106 
-1119 NYEESLRNQRE
+1119 
-1130 WERQWMLSGA
+1130 
-1140 QNVVAMGPNISD
+1140 AM
-1152 GAVCMATLQAE
+1152 
-1163 AMGNQAKHNVLG
+1163 HNVLG
-1175 EKLRQQR
+1175 EKLRQQQ

-1191 LIQEEVS
+1191 LIQEELLR
-1198 SKFDIDIHDIHSFST
+1198 
-1213 FQRRRS
+1213 QRS
-1219 SSIPHGS
+1219 CSIPQGS
-1226 LNDHQSQMFKLDF
+1226 INDHQAQMFRLDF

-1248 DSCSNSNSRPMTPNA
+1248 DCSNSSSRPMTPNA
-1263 NLLSLKS
+1263 NLVSLKS
-1270 NNSSADHLSGLAT
+1270 NHSSADHLSGLT
-1283 VSDEQQQAGSNA
+1283 SGEEQMAPNS
-1295 RNFAA
+1295 RNFGSAVTS
-1300 GRPLNRADDEV
+1300 RPLNRADDEV

-1403 RKSMLSAAHVL
+1403 RRSMLSAAHVL

-1430 RYQHVFP
+1430 RYHHLFP
-1437 PPSVP
+1437 PPAAKEP
-1442 RDSTATSLS
+1442 S
-1451 SFESTSTTNE
+1451 SSSSIESTSGSIVTEPINE
-1461 FGGHLKSSNSG
+1461 LGGYLKSSTSG
-1472 DLLQGTGI
+1472 DLLQNTGI
-1480 YDNDLHQSFSSQLQL
+1480 YDNDLHHNFSSQLQL
-1495 QTVAA
+1495 QNPN
-1500 STGGGGSL
+1500 SGIELGGGGSL
-1508 QRGMSIGLDDPVR
+1508 QRGMSIGLDTTR
-1521 STTTTT
+1521 ST
-1527 NEPLRIVEES
+1527 NEPLRIVEET
-1537 LNSPGE
+1537 LGSPGE

>member
-1 VSLEEYVIHVYMPN
+1 MNTAEASVNQSHHATPPTSNEPVCEDYVLHVHMPN
-15 KSFKSVRFNVKET
+15 KSFKAVRFNENET
-28 VFHVIRK
+28 VCNVIKK

-40 GRDGQQQQQP
+40 SRDVRVP

-63 TKEVIWLARSTSM
+63 TKEELWLARTTPM
-76 QKVLSHILTPGCS
+76 RKVLTHILSPGCS
-89 NVDCPNNQAELDE
+89 NVDCPNNDAAKAELGE
-102 GMLQHQEH
+102 GKLQYQDH
-110 GHRIT
+110 GRRVIT
-115 ANRVWRVELR
+115 NRVWRVEMR

-148 NQVKED
+148 DQVKED
-154 FIQANVTSIDT
+154 FIHANLTSVDT
-165 EVAVQ
+165 DLAVQ

-180 KNITVKAPDK
+180 KNITMKAPDK
-190 KQHID
+190 KQNID

-206 LPQSVIATS
+206 LPQSVINTT

-251 LTNFEQFSVTLS
+251 LTNYEHFAVTLS

-314 PSENATESDV
+314 PMDHTPETESNNL

-348 TCNGINV
+348 TCNGIN
-355 SPFYTFIVFKMFNIY
+355 
-370 FFQTAESIADLID
+370 TAESIADLID

-396 VWQREINA
+396 IWQRETSTS
-404 PSDDS
+404 SDDS
-409 GKAASPNDATQL
+409 TATKTNDLPIEPAQAASSPR
-421 EANKLMTSSG
+421 
-431 QGKPMLTDD
+431 KPMLTDD

-462 LDRAHIIP
+462 LDRAHITP

-491 SATKVKHLL
+491 AAKGKHSDANDKDNR
-500 GNGKDSNSD
+500 GDPKSSNG
-509 QRPDVI
+509 RPDVI

-576 LKTNSERLSHGTLL
+576 LKANSDRLTHGTLL

-673 MFGKITRFIRSPKT
+673 MFG
-687 LLTPFL
+687 
-693 SPCVGVCIWEIL
+693 VCIWEIL

-717 SDVISKLENGERL
+717 GDVISKLENGERL

-758 KRIKETLHE
+758 KRIKETLNE
-767 ILIEDS
+767 ILMEDS
-773 ISSSETLKREHRRV
+773 ISTSETLKREHRRLV
-787 ATMSWVGGDE
+787 TMSWVGSE
-797 VDIPPLKPAR
+797 ESDIPPLKPAR
-807 AMHDSDITGLMPKVD
+807 AMHDSDMPSMMSKVD
-822 ETTSIPQTY
+822 EATGIPQTY
-831 IIAQNPAVL
+831 IIAQDPAVL
-840 AKLMMENQKRGIN
+840 ARLMMENQKRGIN

-859 PASVFNTLAVGLDDS
+859 PAS
-874 KSNVSLKT
+874 
-882 TKLPAADMLK
+882 
-892 LDPIAESERLLKAQG
+892 
-907 NNASLTALANPLD
+907 
-920 PLSPHMFT
+920 
-928 GSLPSKSSFVV
+928 
-939 CPPPHSTEDQMQAAN
+939 
-954 ADNLANPAVSKVTAT
+954 
-969 GYSLYGSLE
+969 
-978 RHQPMLAKPMHS
+978 
-990 KGGSLERHQ
+990 
-999 SLMSAQNLVFYNAKP
+999 
-1014 TQQPPHFTNTAE
+1014 
-1026 RSRSMER
+1026 
-1033 NTYFHAY
+1033 
-1040 RQQMKTSIECEALPE
+1040 SI
-1055 EIYDFGGVGLKT
+1055 
-1067 CVSAKQQQQQ
+1067 Q
-1077 QQQAA
+1077 
-1082 PVMNMMLPP
+1082 
-1091 PVELAPVEFVQGIQP
+1091 
-1106 NMPTDSFGVISPQ
+1106 
-1119 NYEESLRNQRE
+1119 
-1130 WERQWMLSGA
+1130 
-1140 QNVVAMGPNISD
+1140 
-1152 GAVCMATLQAE
+1152 
-1163 AMGNQAKHNVLG
+1163 NVLG

-1182 KDSNSDSEW
+1182 KDSNSDGEW
-1191 LIQEEVS
+1191 LYQEELL
-1198 SKFDIDIHDIHSFST
+1198 
-1213 FQRRRS
+1213 RRRS
-1219 SSIPHGS
+1219 SSIPHAAS
-1226 LNDHQSQMFKLDF
+1226 NEQQPHMFKLDL
-1239 MSAGPSSLP
+1239 MSTGPSSLP
-1248 DSCSNSNSRPMTPNA
+1248 DCSNANSRPMTPNT
-1263 NLLSLKS
+1263 NQLSLKS
-1270 NNSSADHLSGLAT
+1270 NNSSADHLSTLAAGE
-1283 VSDEQQQAGSNA
+1283 EQTGSNSK
-1295 RNFAA
+1295 NF
-1300 GRPLNRADDEV
+1300 GTTPSSRPINRAKDEV

-1338 ELVKNVGVKLR
+1338 DLVKNVGVELR

-1370 QMAHQVLSK
+1370 QMAHKVLSK

-1391 QQYSDTTLDCEY
+1391 QQYSDTTLDTEY
-1403 RKSMLSAAHVL
+1403 RKSMLSAAHIL

-1430 RYQHVFP
+1430 RYQHIFP
-1437 PPSVP
+1437 PLTPKELTNS
-1442 RDSTATSLS
+1442 SCFEAHSMSMAT
-1451 SFESTSTTNE
+1451 EPTNE
-1461 FGGHLKSSNSG
+1461 LSGYIKASMSGEPLQNADSSAGNC
-1472 DLLQGTGI
+1472 TGI
-1480 YDNDLHQSFSSQLQL
+1480 YDNDLHLCLSSQLQL
-1495 QTVAA
+1495 QNSSAVGDRNAV
-1500 STGGGGSL
+1500 GSL
-1508 QRGMSIGLDDPVR
+1508 QREMSMGLD
-1521 STTTTT
+1521 TTRAS
-1527 NEPLRIVEES
+1527 NEPLRIVEDALS
-1537 LNSPGE
+1537 SPTE
-1543 HMYCNTSALHGHA
+1543 HMYCNTSTVHGHA

>member
-1 VSLEEYVIHVYMPN
+1 MNTAGATSQPPPTKNETHSEEYLIHVHMPN
-15 KSFKSVRFNVKET
+15 KSFKAVRFNVKET
-28 VFHVIRK
+28 VFHVIRR

-40 GRDGQQQQQP
+40 GTDGRTP

-102 GMLQHQEH
+102 VLLEH
-110 GHRIT
+110 GRRIT
-115 ANRVWRVELR
+115 DNRVWRVELR
-125 VRYVPNSIQDLF
+125 VRYVPNNIQELF
-137 DEDKATCFYYF
+137 EEDKATCFYYF

-170 LCCLGIRHFF
+170 LCCLGIRHYF

-215 KPKNLKKMIQ
+215 KPKNLKKLIQ

-251 LTNFEQFSVTLS
+251 LTNFEQFAVTLS

-293 AQFKDVVAIKTCTLP
+293 AQFKDVVSIKTCTLP
-308 KEKLPK
+308 KEKLSK
-314 PSENATESDV
+314 SGENTTEPELQNF

-348 TCNGINV
+348 TCNGIN
-355 SPFYTFIVFKMFNIY
+355 
-370 FFQTAESIADLID
+370 TAESIADLID

-396 VWQREINA
+396 IWHRETTASNE
-404 PSDDS
+404 DS
-409 GKAASPNDATQL
+409 AKALPNDATL
-421 EANKLMTSSG
+421 GSNKSTSS

-462 LDRAHIIP
+462 LDRALITP

-491 SATKVKHLL
+491 LGKGKNAA
-500 GNGKDSNSD
+500 GNGKNSNSD
-509 QRPDVI
+509 QRNADARPDVI

-673 MFGKITRFIRSPKT
+673 MFG
-687 LLTPFL
+687 
-693 SPCVGVCIWEIL
+693 VCIWEIL

-717 SDVISKLENGERL
+717 SDVILKLENGERL

-773 ISSSETLKREHRRV
+773 INSSETLKREQRKV
-787 ATMSWVGGDE
+787 ASMSWIGSDDI
-797 VDIPPLKPAR
+797 DIPPSKPSR
-807 AMHDSDITGLMPKVD
+807 VIHDPDITGLMP
-822 ETTSIPQTY
+822 ETTGLPQTY

-859 PASVFNTLAVGLDDS
+859 PAS
-874 KSNVSLKT
+874 
-882 TKLPAADMLK
+882 
-892 LDPIAESERLLKAQG
+892 
-907 NNASLTALANPLD
+907 
-920 PLSPHMFT
+920 
-928 GSLPSKSSFVV
+928 
-939 CPPPHSTEDQMQAAN
+939 
-954 ADNLANPAVSKVTAT
+954 
-969 GYSLYGSLE
+969 
-978 RHQPMLAKPMHS
+978 
-990 KGGSLERHQ
+990 
-999 SLMSAQNLVFYNAKP
+999 
-1014 TQQPPHFTNTAE
+1014 
-1026 RSRSMER
+1026 
-1033 NTYFHAY
+1033 
-1040 RQQMKTSIECEALPE
+1040 
-1055 EIYDFGGVGLKT
+1055 
-1067 CVSAKQQQQQ
+1067 
-1077 QQQAA
+1077 
-1082 PVMNMMLPP
+1082 
-1091 PVELAPVEFVQGIQP
+1091 GI
-1106 NMPTDSFGVISPQ
+1106 
-1119 NYEESLRNQRE
+1119 
-1130 WERQWMLSGA
+1130 
-1140 QNVVAMGPNISD
+1140 
-1152 GAVCMATLQAE
+1152 
-1163 AMGNQAKHNVLG
+1163 HNVLG
-1175 EKLRQQR
+1175 EKLRQQQ

-1191 LIQEEVS
+1191 LIQEELLR
-1198 SKFDIDIHDIHSFST
+1198 
-1213 FQRRRS
+1213 QRS
-1219 SSIPHGS
+1219 CSIPQGS
-1226 LNDHQSQMFKLDF
+1226 INDHQAQIFKLDF

-1248 DSCSNSNSRPMTPNA
+1248 DCSNSSSRPMTPNA
-1263 NLLSLKS
+1263 NLSSLKS
-1270 NNSSADHLSGLAT
+1270 NHSSADHLSSLTAAE
-1283 VSDEQQQAGSNA
+1283 EQMGPNA
-1295 RNFAA
+1295 RNLGSAVSS
-1300 GRPLNRADDEV
+1300 RPLNRADDEV

-1319 KSIMV
+1319 KSIMA

-1359 VLFPAQALKEV
+1359 VIFPAQALKEV

-1430 RYQHVFP
+1430 RYQHLFP
-1437 PPSVP
+1437 PS
-1442 RDSTATSLS
+1442 ATKETNCSS
-1451 SFESTSTTNE
+1451 SFESTSGSIVTEPVNDL
-1461 FGGHLKSSNSG
+1461 GGYIKTSTSG
-1472 DLLQGTGI
+1472 DLLQNTGI
-1480 YDNDLHQSFSSQLQL
+1480 YDNDLHHSFNSQLQL
-1495 QTVAA
+1495 QNPKA
-1500 STGGGGSL
+1500 SIDLSGGGSL
-1508 QRGMSIGLDDPVR
+1508 QRGMSLGLDTTR
-1521 STTTTT
+1521 ST
-1527 NEPLRIVEES
+1527 NEPLRIVEET
-1537 LNSPGE
+1537 LGSPGE

>member
-1 VSLEEYVIHVYMPN
+1 MNTAGASSQPPPTKNELFPEEYLIHVHMPN
-15 KSFKSVRFNVKET
+15 KSFKAVRFNVKET
-28 VFHVIRK
+28 VFHVIRR

-40 GRDGQQQQQP
+40 GTDGRTP

-76 QKVLSHILTPGCS
+76 QKVLTHILTPGCS
-89 NVDCPNNQAELDE
+89 NVDCPNNKAEFDE
-102 GMLQHQEH
+102 ALLEH
-110 GHRIT
+110 GRRIT
-115 ANRVWRVELR
+115 DNRVWRVELR
-125 VRYVPNSIQDLF
+125 VRYVPNSIQELF
-137 DEDKATCFYYF
+137 EEDKATCFYYF

-154 FIQANVTSIDT
+154 FIQANVPSIDT
-165 EVAVQ
+165 DVAVQ
-170 LCCLGIRHFF
+170 LCCLGIRHYF

-274 GPHIG
+274 GPHFG
-279 ISYQTHPQASLTNV
+279 ISYQTHPQDSLKNV
-293 AQFKDVVAIKTCTLP
+293 AQFKDVVSIKTCTLP

-314 PSENATESDV
+314 SNENTTESELQNF

-342 VEDLVI
+342 VEDLVL
-348 TCNGINV
+348 TCNGIN
-355 SPFYTFIVFKMFNIY
+355 
-370 FFQTAESIADLID
+370 TAESIADLID

-396 VWQREINA
+396 IWQRETIA
-404 PSDDS
+404 SSDDTA
-409 GKAASPNDATQL
+409 KALPNDATL
-421 EANKLMTSSG
+421 GSNKSSSS

-440 YAEIGLLE
+440 YAEIGLME

-462 LDRAHIIP
+462 LDRAHITA

-491 SATKVKHLL
+491 LGKGKGSL

-509 QRPDVI
+509 QRNADARPEVI

-673 MFGKITRFIRSPKT
+673 MFG
-687 LLTPFL
+687 
-693 SPCVGVCIWEIL
+693 VCIWEIL

-717 SDVISKLENGERL
+717 SDVILKLENGERL

-773 ISSSETLKREHRRV
+773 INSSETLKREQRKV
-787 ATMSWVGGDE
+787 ASMSWVGSDE
-797 VDIPPLKPAR
+797 IDIPPSKPSR
-807 AMHDSDITGLMPKVD
+807 AMHDPDLAGLMP
-822 ETTSIPQTY
+822 ETTGLPQTY

-859 PASVFNTLAVGLDDS
+859 PASA
-874 KSNVSLKT
+874 
-882 TKLPAADMLK
+882 
-892 LDPIAESERLLKAQG
+892 I
-907 NNASLTALANPLD
+907 
-920 PLSPHMFT
+920 
-928 GSLPSKSSFVV
+928 
-939 CPPPHSTEDQMQAAN
+939 
-954 ADNLANPAVSKVTAT
+954 
-969 GYSLYGSLE
+969 
-978 RHQPMLAKPMHS
+978 
-990 KGGSLERHQ
+990 
-999 SLMSAQNLVFYNAKP
+999 
-1014 TQQPPHFTNTAE
+1014 
-1026 RSRSMER
+1026 
-1033 NTYFHAY
+1033 
-1040 RQQMKTSIECEALPE
+1040 
-1055 EIYDFGGVGLKT
+1055 
-1067 CVSAKQQQQQ
+1067 
-1077 QQQAA
+1077 
-1082 PVMNMMLPP
+1082 
-1091 PVELAPVEFVQGIQP
+1091 
-1106 NMPTDSFGVISPQ
+1106 
-1119 NYEESLRNQRE
+1119 
-1130 WERQWMLSGA
+1130 
-1140 QNVVAMGPNISD
+1140 
-1152 GAVCMATLQAE
+1152 
-1163 AMGNQAKHNVLG
+1163 HNVLG
-1175 EKLRQQR
+1175 DKLRQQQ

-1191 LIQEEVS
+1191 LIQEELLR
-1198 SKFDIDIHDIHSFST
+1198 
-1213 FQRRRS
+1213 QRS
-1219 SSIPHGS
+1219 SSIPQGS
-1226 LNDHQSQMFKLDF
+1226 IHDHQPHMFKLDF

-1248 DSCSNSNSRPMTPNA
+1248 DCSNSSSRPMTPNA
-1263 NLLSLKS
+1263 NLVSLKS
-1270 NNSSADHLSGLAT
+1270 NNSSADHLSGLT
-1283 VSDEQQQAGSNA
+1283 SGEDHVGSNT
-1295 RNFAA
+1295 RNFGGAVSS
-1300 GRPLNRADDEV
+1300 RPLNRADDEV

-1430 RYQHVFP
+1430 RYQHLFP
-1437 PPSVP
+1437 PP
-1442 RDSTATSLS
+1442 ATKEPS
-1451 SFESTSTTNE
+1451 SSSGFESTSVSIVTEPNTE
-1461 FGGHLKSSNSG
+1461 LGGYLKTSTSG
-1472 DLLQGTGI
+1472 DMLQATGI
-1480 YDNDLHQSFSSQLQL
+1480 YDNDLHHSFSSQLQL
-1495 QTVAA
+1495 QNPP
-1500 STGGGGSL
+1500 SSMELSGGGSL
-1508 QRGMSIGLDDPVR
+1508 QRGMSIGLDPNR
-1521 STTTTT
+1521 ST
-1527 NEPLRIVEES
+1527 NEPLRIVEET
-1537 LNSPGE
+1537 LGSPGE

>member
-1 VSLEEYVIHVYMPN
+1 MNTAGASSQPPPTKNELFLEEYLIHVHMPN
-15 KSFKSVRFNVKET
+15 KSFKAVRFNVKET
-28 VFHVIRK
+28 VFHVIRR

-40 GRDGQQQQQP
+40 GTDGRTP

-76 QKVLSHILTPGCS
+76 QKVLTHILTPGCS

-102 GMLQHQEH
+102 ALLEH
-110 GHRIT
+110 GRRIT
-115 ANRVWRVELR
+115 DNRVWRVELR

-170 LCCLGIRHFF
+170 LCCLGIRHYF

-279 ISYQTHPQASLTNV
+279 ISYQTHPQASLKNV
-293 AQFKDVVAIKTCTLP
+293 AQFKDVVSIKTCTLP
-308 KEKLPK
+308 KEKLSK
-314 PSENATESDV
+314 SSENTTESEMQNF

-348 TCNGINV
+348 TCNGIN
-355 SPFYTFIVFKMFNIY
+355 
-370 FFQTAESIADLID
+370 TAESIADLID
-383 GYCRLLSKDLEFT
+383 GYCRLLSKNLEFT
-396 VWQREINA
+396 IWQRETTA
-404 PSDDS
+404 SSDDS
-409 GKAASPNDATQL
+409 AKALPNDSTL
-421 EANKLMTSSG
+421 ESNNST

-462 LDRAHIIP
+462 LDRAHITA

-491 SATKVKHLL
+491 LPKGKNTI

-509 QRPDVI
+509 QRNADARPDVI

-576 LKTNSERLSHGTLL
+576 LKTNSDRLSHGTLL

-673 MFGKITRFIRSPKT
+673 MFG
-687 LLTPFL
+687 
-693 SPCVGVCIWEIL
+693 VCIWEIL

-717 SDVISKLENGERL
+717 SDVILKLENGERL

-773 ISSSETLKREHRRV
+773 INSSETLKREQRKV
-787 ATMSWVGGDE
+787 ASMSWVGSDDI
-797 VDIPPLKPAR
+797 DIPPSKPSR
-807 AMHDSDITGLMPKVD
+807 AMHDSDITGLMP
-822 ETTSIPQTY
+822 ETTALPQTY

-859 PASVFNTLAVGLDDS
+859 PAS
-874 KSNVSLKT
+874 
-882 TKLPAADMLK
+882 
-892 LDPIAESERLLKAQG
+892 
-907 NNASLTALANPLD
+907 
-920 PLSPHMFT
+920 
-928 GSLPSKSSFVV
+928 
-939 CPPPHSTEDQMQAAN
+939 
-954 ADNLANPAVSKVTAT
+954 
-969 GYSLYGSLE
+969 
-978 RHQPMLAKPMHS
+978 
-990 KGGSLERHQ
+990 
-999 SLMSAQNLVFYNAKP
+999 
-1014 TQQPPHFTNTAE
+1014 
-1026 RSRSMER
+1026 
-1033 NTYFHAY
+1033 
-1040 RQQMKTSIECEALPE
+1040 
-1055 EIYDFGGVGLKT
+1055 
-1067 CVSAKQQQQQ
+1067 
-1077 QQQAA
+1077 
-1082 PVMNMMLPP
+1082 
-1091 PVELAPVEFVQGIQP
+1091 
-1106 NMPTDSFGVISPQ
+1106 
-1119 NYEESLRNQRE
+1119 
-1130 WERQWMLSGA
+1130 
-1140 QNVVAMGPNISD
+1140 AM
-1152 GAVCMATLQAE
+1152 
-1163 AMGNQAKHNVLG
+1163 HNVLG
-1175 EKLRQQR
+1175 EKLRQQQ

-1191 LIQEEVS
+1191 LIQEELLR
-1198 SKFDIDIHDIHSFST
+1198 
-1213 FQRRRS
+1213 QRS
-1219 SSIPHGS
+1219 CSIPQGS
-1226 LNDHQSQMFKLDF
+1226 INDHQAQMFKLDF

-1248 DSCSNSNSRPMTPNA
+1248 DCSNSSSRPMTPNA
-1263 NLLSLKS
+1263 NLVSLKS
-1270 NNSSADHLSGLAT
+1270 NNSSADHLSGLT
-1283 VSDEQQQAGSNA
+1283 SGDEHIGSNS
-1295 RNFAA
+1295 RNVGNAVSS
-1300 GRPLNRADDEV
+1300 RPMNRADDEV

-1359 VLFPAQALKEV
+1359 VIFPAQALKEV

-1403 RKSMLSAAHVL
+1403 RRSMLSAAHIL
-1414 AMDAKNLFDVV
+1414 AMDAKNLYDVV
-1425 DSIRQ
+1425 DSIRK
-1430 RYQHVFP
+1430 RYQHLFP
-1437 PPSVP
+1437 PF
-1442 RDSTATSLS
+1442 ATKESSNSS
-1451 SFESTSTTNE
+1451 SFESTSGSIVTEPINE
-1461 FGGHLKSSNSG
+1461 LGGGYLKTSTSG
-1472 DLLQGTGI
+1472 DLLQNTGI
-1480 YDNDLHQSFSSQLQL
+1480 YDNDLHHSFSSQLQL
-1495 QTVAA
+1495 QNPTTSID
-1500 STGGGGSL
+1500 STGGGSL
-1508 QRGMSIGLDDPVR
+1508 QRGMSIGLDTTR
-1521 STTTTT
+1521 ST
-1527 NEPLRIVEES
+1527 NEPLRIVEET
-1537 LNSPGE
+1537 LGSPGE

>member
-1 VSLEEYVIHVYMPN
+1 MNTAGASSQPPPTKNELFPEEYLIHVHMPN
-15 KSFKSVRFNVKET
+15 KSFKAVRFNVKET
-28 VFHVIRK
+28 VFHVIRR

-40 GRDGQQQQQP
+40 GTDGRTP

-76 QKVLSHILTPGCS
+76 QKVLTHILTPGCS
-89 NVDCPNNQAELDE
+89 NVDCPNNQAELNE
-102 GMLQHQEH
+102 GLLEQ
-110 GHRIT
+110 GRRIT
-115 ANRVWRVELR
+115 DNRVWRVELR
-125 VRYVPNSIQDLF
+125 VRYVPNTIQELF
-137 DEDKATCFYYF
+137 DEDRATCFYYF

-170 LCCLGIRHFF
+170 LCCLGIRHYF

-195 YIEKEIGFKSF
+195 FIEKEIGFKSF
-206 LPQSVIATS
+206 LPQSVIVTS
-215 KPKNLKKMIQ
+215 KPKNLKKLIQ

-251 LTNFEQFSVTLS
+251 LTNFEQFAVTLS

-293 AQFKDVVAIKTCTLP
+293 AQFKDVVSIKTCTLP
-308 KEKLPK
+308 KEKLSK
-314 PSENATESDV
+314 SSESTTESELQNF

-348 TCNGINV
+348 TCNGIN
-355 SPFYTFIVFKMFNIY
+355 
-370 FFQTAESIADLID
+370 TAESIADLID

-396 VWQREINA
+396 IWQRETA
-404 PSDDS
+404 ALSDDS
-409 GKAASPNDATQL
+409 AKALPNDATL
-421 EANKLMTSSG
+421 GSNKSTSS

-462 LDRAHIIP
+462 LDRAHITP

-491 SATKVKHLL
+491 LTKGKNAM

-509 QRPDVI
+509 QRNADARPDVI

-576 LKTNSERLSHGTLL
+576 LKTNSDRLSHGTLL

-673 MFGKITRFIRSPKT
+673 MFG
-687 LLTPFL
+687 
-693 SPCVGVCIWEIL
+693 VCIWEIL

-717 SDVISKLENGERL
+717 SDVILKLENGERL

-773 ISSSETLKREHRRV
+773 INSSETLKREQRKV
-787 ATMSWVGGDE
+787 ASMSWVGSDDI
-797 VDIPPLKPAR
+797 DIPPSKPSR
-807 AMHDSDITGLMPKVD
+807 TMHDPDLTGLVP
-822 ETTSIPQTY
+822 ETTALPQTY

-859 PASVFNTLAVGLDDS
+859 PASG
-874 KSNVSLKT
+874 
-882 TKLPAADMLK
+882 M
-892 LDPIAESERLLKAQG
+892 
-907 NNASLTALANPLD
+907 
-920 PLSPHMFT
+920 
-928 GSLPSKSSFVV
+928 
-939 CPPPHSTEDQMQAAN
+939 
-954 ADNLANPAVSKVTAT
+954 
-969 GYSLYGSLE
+969 
-978 RHQPMLAKPMHS
+978 
-990 KGGSLERHQ
+990 
-999 SLMSAQNLVFYNAKP
+999 
-1014 TQQPPHFTNTAE
+1014 
-1026 RSRSMER
+1026 
-1033 NTYFHAY
+1033 
-1040 RQQMKTSIECEALPE
+1040 
-1055 EIYDFGGVGLKT
+1055 
-1067 CVSAKQQQQQ
+1067 
-1077 QQQAA
+1077 
-1082 PVMNMMLPP
+1082 
-1091 PVELAPVEFVQGIQP
+1091 
-1106 NMPTDSFGVISPQ
+1106 
-1119 NYEESLRNQRE
+1119 
-1130 WERQWMLSGA
+1130 
-1140 QNVVAMGPNISD
+1140 
-1152 GAVCMATLQAE
+1152 
-1163 AMGNQAKHNVLG
+1163 HNVLG
-1175 EKLRQQR
+1175 EKLRQQQ

-1191 LIQEEVS
+1191 LIQEELLR
-1198 SKFDIDIHDIHSFST
+1198 
-1213 FQRRRS
+1213 QRS
-1219 SSIPHGS
+1219 CSIPQGS
-1226 LNDHQSQMFKLDF
+1226 LNDHQAQMFRLDF
-1239 MSAGPSSLP
+1239 MSGGPSSLP
-1248 DSCSNSNSRPMTPNA
+1248 DCSNSSSRPMTPNA
-1263 NLLSLKS
+1263 NLVSQKS
-1270 NNSSADHLSGLAT
+1270 NHSSADHLSGLT
-1283 VSDEQQQAGSNA
+1283 SGEEQVAPNT
-1295 RNFAA
+1295 RNFGSAVTS
-1300 GRPLNRADDEV
+1300 RPINRADDEV

-1403 RKSMLSAAHVL
+1403 RRSMLSAAHVL

-1430 RYQHVFP
+1430 RYHHLFP
-1437 PPSVP
+1437 PPAAKEPSC
-1442 RDSTATSLS
+1442 S
-1451 SFESTSTTNE
+1451 SSIESTSGLIVAEPINDL
-1461 FGGHLKSSNSG
+1461 GGYIKTSTSG
-1472 DLLQGTGI
+1472 DLLQSTGI
-1480 YDNDLHQSFSSQLQL
+1480 YDNDLHHNFSSQLQL
-1495 QTVAA
+1495 QNPTP
-1500 STGGGGSL
+1500 SMEIGGGGSL
-1508 QRGMSIGLDDPVR
+1508 QRGMSIGLDTSR
-1521 STTTTT
+1521 ST
-1527 NEPLRIVEES
+1527 NEPLRIVEEA
-1537 LNSPGE
+1537 LGSPGE

>member
-1 VSLEEYVIHVYMPN
+1 MNTAGASSQPPPTKNELFLEEYLIHVHMPN
-15 KSFKSVRFNVKET
+15 KSFKAVRFNVKET
-28 VFHVIRK
+28 VFHVIRR

-40 GRDGQQQQQP
+40 GTDGRTP

-76 QKVLSHILTPGCS
+76 QKVLTHILTPGCS

-102 GMLQHQEH
+102 ALLEH
-110 GHRIT
+110 GRRIT
-115 ANRVWRVELR
+115 DNRVWRVELR

-170 LCCLGIRHFF
+170 LCCLGIRHYF

-279 ISYQTHPQASLTNV
+279 ISYQTHPQASLKNV
-293 AQFKDVVAIKTCTLP
+293 AQFKDVVSIKTCTLP
-308 KEKLPK
+308 KEKLSK
-314 PSENATESDV
+314 SSENTTESEMQNF

-348 TCNGINV
+348 TCNGIN
-355 SPFYTFIVFKMFNIY
+355 
-370 FFQTAESIADLID
+370 TAESIADLID
-383 GYCRLLSKDLEFT
+383 GYCRLLSKNLEFT
-396 VWQREINA
+396 IWQRETTA
-404 PSDDS
+404 SSDDS
-409 GKAASPNDATQL
+409 AKALPNDSTL
-421 EANKLMTSSG
+421 ESNNST

-462 LDRAHIIP
+462 LDRAHITA

-491 SATKVKHLL
+491 LPKGKNTI

-509 QRPDVI
+509 QRNADARPDVI

-576 LKTNSERLSHGTLL
+576 LKTNSDRLSHGTLL

-673 MFGKITRFIRSPKT
+673 MFG
-687 LLTPFL
+687 
-693 SPCVGVCIWEIL
+693 VCIWEIL

-717 SDVISKLENGERL
+717 SDVILKLENGERL

-773 ISSSETLKREHRRV
+773 INSSETLKREQRKV
-787 ATMSWVGGDE
+787 ASMSWVGSDDI
-797 VDIPPLKPAR
+797 DIPPSKPSR
-807 AMHDSDITGLMPKVD
+807 AMHDSDITGLMP
-822 ETTSIPQTY
+822 ETTALPQTY

-874 KSNVSLKT
+874 KSDVSLKT
-882 TKLPAADMLK
+882 TKLPAADLFK
-892 LDPIAESERLLKAQG
+892 LDPIAESERLRSQFSINSSPSQMANPL
-907 NNASLTALANPLD
+907 NALANPLE
-920 PLSPHMFT
+920 SPSPNQAGMFT
-928 GSLPSKSSFVV
+928 GSLPSKNSFVV
-939 CPPPHSTEDQMQAAN
+939 CPPQTEDQIQAEN
-954 ADNLANPAVSKVTAT
+954 TSNPSMSKVA

-978 RHQPMLAKPMHS
+978 RHQPPPAKSIHS

-999 SLMSAQNLVFYNAKP
+999 SLMSAQNLVFYNTK
-1014 TQQPPHFTNTAE
+1014 PPHCTNTAE

-1067 CVSAKQQQQQ
+1067 CVSAKQQPKFSPMINMRPVEIGPV
-1077 QQQAA
+1077 QATDCI
-1082 PVMNMMLPP
+1082 VMN
-1091 PVELAPVEFVQGIQP
+1091 P
-1106 NMPTDSFGVISPQ
+1106 NVPMGPAMDSFRVISPH
-1119 NYEESLRNQRE
+1119 NMDEALRNQRE
-1130 WERQWMLSGA
+1130 LERQWIVSGP
-1140 QNVVAMGPNISD
+1140 QNMVVPPNISE
-1152 GAVCMATLQAE
+1152 GAACMATLQAE
-1163 AMGNQAKHNVLG
+1163 AMGNQAMHNVLG
-1175 EKLRQQR
+1175 EKLRQQQ

-1191 LIQEEVS
+1191 LIQEELLR
-1198 SKFDIDIHDIHSFST
+1198 
-1213 FQRRRS
+1213 QRS
-1219 SSIPHGS
+1219 CSIPQGS
-1226 LNDHQSQMFKLDF
+1226 INDHQAQMFKLDF

-1248 DSCSNSNSRPMTPNA
+1248 DCSNSSSRPMTPNA
-1263 NLLSLKS
+1263 NLVSLKS
-1270 NNSSADHLSGLAT
+1270 NNSSADHLSGLT
-1283 VSDEQQQAGSNA
+1283 SGDEHIGSNS
-1295 RNFAA
+1295 RNVGNAVSS
-1300 GRPLNRADDEV
+1300 RPMNRADDEV

-1359 VLFPAQALKEV
+1359 VIFPAQALKEV

-1403 RKSMLSAAHVL
+1403 RRSMLSAAHIL
-1414 AMDAKNLFDVV
+1414 AMDAKNLYDVV
-1425 DSIRQ
+1425 DSIRK
-1430 RYQHVFP
+1430 RYQHLFP
-1437 PPSVP
+1437 PF
-1442 RDSTATSLS
+1442 ATKESSNSS
-1451 SFESTSTTNE
+1451 SFESTSGSIVTEPINE
-1461 FGGHLKSSNSG
+1461 LGGGYLKTSTSG
-1472 DLLQGTGI
+1472 DLLQNTGI
-1480 YDNDLHQSFSSQLQL
+1480 YDNDLHHSFSSQLQL
-1495 QTVAA
+1495 QNPTTSID
-1500 STGGGGSL
+1500 STGGGSL
-1508 QRGMSIGLDDPVR
+1508 QRGMSIGLDTTR
-1521 STTTTT
+1521 ST
-1527 NEPLRIVEES
+1527 NEPLRIVEET
-1537 LNSPGE
+1537 LGSPGE